1 MADFA
6 QLGIELRSIGVD
18 KVNRDIR
25 SVTDN
30 AKSTERSVQSLLG
43 VMGKLKVLMTAGLGI
58 QGLGQFIQMSDKMKT
73 LAAQVKFVT
82 NSFEEYKAVQSQLFS
97 ISQRTRA
104 DLEAT
109 TTIYARS
116 ARALKDYGYSQE
128 RILTFTETL
137 NKAMAVGGVGAQ
149 EQASALFQLSQALGS
164 GRLQG
169 DEFRTIAEAA
179 PIILDTIAEYMG
191 KSRAEIKA
199 LGSEGKITS
208 EIIFKAMETASGKI
222 AKEFEGMPLT
232 FGQAMQQ
239 MENSTMKFVDEFA
252 KTTGAFS
259 GAAEMVSFLAK
270 NFDTLSVVIGGV
282 LVGQLAKY
290 TVSMSTAAIATS
302 RQAIASQ
309 GLAGV
314 LKNGLGGALS
324 LLGGPAGVI
333 TIAAGALFYFHE
345 KAQQARRSALD
356 LESANQ
362 LLEKSYKDLS
372 AASLGVELTKQ
383 LDGLKSQRD
392 EIEKIKADIADKNF
406 QLESYG
412 GGNPFFDYKKTEA
425 EIGKLQRDLKAA
437 VEINDIKNSAFG
449 NLLTELAEKSLTSGQ
464 SVKKFRDEMLLAGVS
479 VEQLNN
485 ALSPLNT
492 DLLSITGEFQRLF
505 PNIDT
510 SKISMDG
517 LNVSIGGFNVIAPSA
532 ETGAIKIASGISK
545 IAAVA
550 AIASGNLDVLKK
562 TLPNANGGI
571 SEKGQSIIAGL
582 KLDKQIRETK
592 DPAERARLQA
602 QKSLENYKDKVPE
615 SDLSA
620 IQSALYDNY
629 LSQNTVKVSGG
640 SSGERARD
648 SWLNFYDE
656 IRKKNSSTL
665 TEIDLEQSR
674 MYQRLEE
681 HYKKGVVSFKEYET
695 AKIAITERFA
705 RQRLE
710 LAGKYAPEKL
720 LKANLNDELKAIR
733 ELQGSGQLD
742 QLEAIRAKQRA
753 QFGYAHQMSQNAVDP
768 LAQVQGIYDPSQE
781 LKNKQTQELAQ
792 LQAFNE
798 QKLIGEEDYQRRRK
812 EIIDRYSNNQFQQ
825 EMNQYASGLNE
836 LGNAFSNLTSMI
848 AQSSGKQSAAY
859 KAMFAISKGFAIA
872 EASIKLSQAIAQ
884 ALADPTALTP
894 AQKFA
899 NMAAVA
905 SAGVNLISQI
915 TSVGFA
921 TGGYTGDGGKYQPA
935 GVVHKGEYVM
945 TKEATSLLGVDF
957 LNYLNYQ
964 TKAKPKGFSVGGA
977 VGGGSSYAA
986 PLMTSNQPSNIKVNV
1001 INNGAPTQA
1010 EVESKQ
1016 TGDGLEITI
1025 KLIDQI
1031 ADERYSKNIQ
1041 RDFGR
1046 NGGAYYRG

>member
-1 MADFA
+1 MTDFA
-6 QLGIELRSIGVD
+6 TLGIQITSSGAD
-18 KVNRDIR
+18 KANNDIK
-25 SVTDN
+25 SVGNN
-30 AKSTERSVQSLLG
+30 AKYTEQAIQSFMG
-43 VMGKLKVLMTAGLGI
+43 TMGKLKAIMAAGLGV
-58 QGLGQFIQMSDKMKT
+58 QGFNQIVQMADKMNT
-73 LAAQVKFVT
+73 LNAQIKLVSKSTQEFT
-82 NSFEEYKAVQSQLFS
+82 SAQRKLFE
-97 ISQRTRA
+97 ISQNTRGS
-104 DLEAT
+104 LEAT
-109 TTIYARS
+109 TTLYVRS
-116 ARALKDYGYSQE
+116 SRALKDFGYSQQ
-128 RILTFTETL
+128 RVLNFTETL

-164 GRLQG
+164 RRLQG

-333 TIAAGALFYFHE
+333 TIAASALFYFS
-345 KAQQARRSALD
+345 QQAEQARAKSLD
-356 LESANQ
+356 LEGANR
-362 LLEKSYKDLS
+362 LLEKSYKDLTLS
-372 AASLGVELTKQ
+372 SLGVEFSKQ
-383 LDGLKSQRD
+383 IKELQEQRK
-392 EIEKIKADIADKNF
+392 EIQRFKAQIATNEWEIDNNSGNPLFNSNKIKAEIAELKR
-406 QLESYG
+406 QL
-412 GGNPFFDYKKTEA
+412 N
-425 EIGKLQRDLKAA
+425 AA
-437 VEINDIKNSAFG
+437 LEVEGVRSSALN
-449 NLLTELAEKSLTSGQ
+449 NLLTEFANKALLSGKSL
-464 SVKKFRDEMLLAGVS
+464 KEFRGEMLLAGVS
-479 VEQLNN
+479 ADQLNN
-485 ALSPLNT
+485 ALSPLNA

-550 AIASGNLDVLKK
+550 AIASGNLDILKK
-562 TLPNANGGI
+562 SMPNANGGI

-629 LSQNTVKVSGG
+629 LSQNTVKGGKGGGVDYVKQYTEQLSRMQEQLAQIKANAQDLDVFGGVSQYQ
-640 SSGERARD
+640 EV
-648 SWLNFYDE
+648 N
-656 IRKKNSSTL
+656 KL
-665 TEIDLEQSR
+665 TQDIAANADKYAHYGAEGIANLKRLAGEIDSANQQFNIKQFGVTNSDKIKELEFQLQLMGKTRQEQEQLQFNHQLEQEAA
-674 MYQRLEE
+674 RLKAGMSENNIALLDEE
-681 HYKKGVVSFKEYET
+681 I
-695 AKIAITERFA
+695 AKIKQLHEEYQANAEKMKSDPMAGIRDGFNRFGQDAENIMGNVSNIT
-705 RQRLE
+705 
-710 LAGKYAPEKL
+710 
-720 LKANLNDELKAIR
+720 LKAFD
-733 ELQGSGQLD
+733 GMSG
-742 QLEAIRAKQRA
+742 
-753 QFGYAHQMSQNAVDP
+753 
-768 LAQVQGIYDPSQE
+768 
-781 LKNKQTQELAQ
+781 
-792 LQAFNE
+792 
-798 QKLIGEEDYQRRRK
+798 
-812 EIIDRYSNNQFQQ
+812 
-825 EMNQYASGLNE
+825 
-836 LGNAFSNLTSMI
+836 
-848 AQSSGKQSAAY
+848 
-859 KAMFAISKGFAIA
+859 
-872 EASIKLSQAIAQ
+872 
-884 ALADPTALTP
+884 ALTDLVMTGK
-894 AQKFA
+894 ADFGSLAKSIIKDIIQMTIKMMIFK
-899 NMAAVA
+899 AV
-905 SAGVNLISQI
+905 SSMFGGKSDGGIVGSIDERYVGGL
-915 TSVGFA
+915 VGFDEGGF
-921 TGGYTGDGGKYQPA
+921 TGIGGKYQPA
-935 GVVHKGEYVM
+935 GLVHKGEYVM

-1016 TGDGLEITI
+1016 TGDDLEITI
-1025 KLIDQI
+1025 KLMDEI
-1031 ADERYSKNIQ
+1031 ADERYKKNIQ

-1046 NGGAYYRG
+1046 NGGIFYRG

>member
-1 MADFA
+1 MTDFA
-6 QLGIELRSIGVD
+6 TLGIQITSSGAD
-18 KVNRDIR
+18 KANNDIK
-25 SVTDN
+25 SVGNN
-30 AKSTERSVQSLLG
+30 AKYTEQAIQSFMG
-43 VMGKLKVLMTAGLGI
+43 TMGKLRALMAAGLGV
-58 QGLGQFIQMSDKMKT
+58 QGFNQIVQMADKMNT
-73 LAAQVKFVT
+73 LNAQVKLVSKSTQEFT
-82 NSFEEYKAVQSQLFS
+82 TAQRKLFE
-97 ISQRTRA
+97 ISQNTRGS
-104 DLEAT
+104 LEAT
-109 TTIYARS
+109 TTLYVRS
-116 ARALKDYGYSQE
+116 SRALKDFGYSQQ
-128 RILTFTETL
+128 RVLNFTETL

-333 TIAAGALFYFHE
+333 AIAASALFYFS
-345 KAQQARRSALD
+345 QQAEQARAKSMD
-356 LESANQ
+356 LEGANR
-362 LLEKSYKDLS
+362 LLEKSYKDLTLS
-372 AASLGVELTKQ
+372 SLGIEFSKQIKELQ
-383 LDGLKSQRD
+383 EQRK
-392 EIEKIKADIADKNF
+392 EIQRFKAQIATNEWEIDNNSGNPLFNSDKIKAEIAELKR
-406 QLESYG
+406 QL
-412 GGNPFFDYKKTEA
+412 N
-425 EIGKLQRDLKAA
+425 AA
-437 VEINDIKNSAFG
+437 LEVEGVRSSALN
-449 NLLTELAEKSLTSGQ
+449 NLLTEFANKALLSGKSL
-464 SVKKFRDEMLLAGVS
+464 KEFRGEMLLAGVS
-479 VEQLNN
+479 VDQLNN
-485 ALSPLNT
+485 ALSPLNA

-532 ETGAIKIASGISK
+532 ETGAIKIASSISK

-550 AIASGNLDVLKK
+550 AIASGNLDVMKK

-592 DPAERARLQA
+592 DPAERAKLQA

-629 LSQNTVKVSGG
+629 LSQNTVKGGKGGGVDYVKQYTEQLSRMQEQLAQIKANSQNLDVFGGVSQYQ
-640 SSGERARD
+640 EV
-648 SWLNFYDE
+648 N
-656 IRKKNSSTL
+656 KL
-665 TEIDLEQSR
+665 TQDIAANADKYAHYGAEGIANLKRLAGEIDSANQQFSIKQFGISNTEKIQELEFQLQLMGKTRQEQEQLQFNHQLEQEAA
-674 MYQRLEE
+674 RLKAGMSENNIALLDEE
-681 HYKKGVVSFKEYET
+681 I
-695 AKIAITERFA
+695 AKIKQLHEEYQANAEKMKSDPMAGIRDGFNRFGQDAENIMGNVSNIT
-705 RQRLE
+705 
-710 LAGKYAPEKL
+710 
-720 LKANLNDELKAIR
+720 LKAFD
-733 ELQGSGQLD
+733 GMSG
-742 QLEAIRAKQRA
+742 
-753 QFGYAHQMSQNAVDP
+753 
-768 LAQVQGIYDPSQE
+768 
-781 LKNKQTQELAQ
+781 
-792 LQAFNE
+792 
-798 QKLIGEEDYQRRRK
+798 
-812 EIIDRYSNNQFQQ
+812 
-825 EMNQYASGLNE
+825 
-836 LGNAFSNLTSMI
+836 
-848 AQSSGKQSAAY
+848 
-859 KAMFAISKGFAIA
+859 
-872 EASIKLSQAIAQ
+872 
-884 ALADPTALTP
+884 ALTDLVMTGK
-894 AQKFA
+894 ADFGSLAKSIIKDIIQMTIKMMIFK
-899 NMAAVA
+899 AV
-905 SAGVNLISQI
+905 SSMFGGKSDGGIVGSIDERYVGGL
-915 TSVGFA
+915 VGFDEGGF
-921 TGGYTGDGGKYQPA
+921 TGIGGKYQPA
-935 GVVHKGEYVM
+935 GLVHKGEYVM

-1016 TGDGLEITI
+1016 TGDDLEITI
-1025 KLIDQI
+1025 KLMDQI
-1031 ADERYSKNIQ
+1031 ADERYKKNVQ

-1046 NGGAYYRG
+1046 NGGAFYRG

>member
-1 MADFA
+1 MTDFA
-6 QLGIELRSIGVD
+6 TLGIQITSSGAD
-18 KVNRDIR
+18 KANNDIK
-25 SVTDN
+25 SVGNN
-30 AKSTERSVQSLLG
+30 AKYTEQAIQSFMG
-43 VMGKLKVLMTAGLGI
+43 TMGKLRALMVAGLGV
-58 QGLGQFIQMSDKMKT
+58 QGFNQIVQMADKMNT
-73 LAAQVKFVT
+73 LNAQVKLVSKSTQEFT
-82 NSFEEYKAVQSQLFS
+82 TAQRKLFE
-97 ISQRTRA
+97 ISQNTRGS
-104 DLEAT
+104 LEAT
-109 TTIYARS
+109 TTLYVRS
-116 ARALKDYGYSQE
+116 SRALKDFGYSQQ
-128 RILTFTETL
+128 RVLNFTETL

-309 GLAGV
+309 GLVGV
-314 LKNGLGGALS
+314 LKTGLGGALS

-333 TIAAGALFYFHE
+333 TIAASALFYFHE
-345 KAQQARRSALD
+345 KAEQARRSALD

-383 LDGLKSQRD
+383 LDGLKSQRA
-392 EIEKIKADIADKNF
+392 EIEKIKAAITDKNF

-412 GGNPFFDYKKTEA
+412 GGNPFLDYKKTEA

-562 TLPNANGGI
+562 SMPNANGGI

-592 DPAERARLQA
+592 DPVERARLQA

-629 LSQNTVKVSGG
+629 LSQNTVKGEKGGKGGGVDYMKQYTEQLSRMQEQLAQIKANAQDLDVFGGVSQYQEVNKLTQDIAANADKYAHYGAEGIANLKRLAGEIDSANQQFSIKQFGISNTEKIQELEFQLELMGKTRQEQEQLQFNHQLEQEAARLKIGMSKENIALLDEEIAKLKQLHGEYQANAEKMKSDPMAGIRDGFNRFGQDAENIMGNVSNITLKAFDGMSGALTDLVMTGKADFGSLAKSIIKDIIQMTIKMMIFKAVSSMFGGAGGMSGG
-640 SSGERARD
+640 GTVT
-648 SWLNFYDE
+648 
-656 IRKKNSSTL
+656 STDAL
-665 TEIDLEQSR
+665 FF
-674 MYQRLEE
+674 
-681 HYKKGVVSFKEYET
+681 HG
-695 AKIAITERFA
+695 
-705 RQRLE
+705 
-710 LAGKYAPEKL
+710 
-720 LKANLNDELKAIR
+720 
-733 ELQGSGQLD
+733 
-742 QLEAIRAKQRA
+742 
-753 QFGYAHQMSQNAVDP
+753 
-768 LAQVQGIYDPSQE
+768 
-781 LKNKQTQELAQ
+781 
-792 LQAFNE
+792 
-798 QKLIGEEDYQRRRK
+798 
-812 EIIDRYSNNQFQQ
+812 
-825 EMNQYASGLNE
+825 GL
-836 LGNAFSNLTSMI
+836 
-848 AQSSGKQSAAY
+848 
-859 KAMFAISKGFAIA
+859 
-872 EASIKLSQAIAQ
+872 
-884 ALADPTALTP
+884 
-894 AQKFA
+894 
-899 NMAAVA
+899 
-905 SAGVNLISQI
+905 
-915 TSVGFA
+915 VGFDEGGF
-921 TGGYTGDGGKYQPA
+921 TGIGGKYQPA
-935 GVVHKGEYVM
+935 GLVHKGEYVM

-977 VGGGSSYAA
+977 VGSGSSYAA

-1016 TGDGLEITI
+1016 NGDDLEITI
-1025 KLIDQI
+1025 KLMDQI
-1031 ADERYSKNIQ
+1031 ADERYRKNVQ

>member
-1 MADFA
+1 MTDFA
-6 QLGIELRSIGVD
+6 TLGIQITSSGAD
-18 KVNRDIR
+18 KANNDIK
-25 SVTDN
+25 SVGNN
-30 AKSTERSVQSLLG
+30 AKYTEQAIQSFMG
-43 VMGKLKVLMTAGLGI
+43 TMGKLRALMAAGLGV
-58 QGLGQFIQMSDKMKT
+58 QGFNQIVQMSDKMNT
-73 LAAQVKFVT
+73 LNAQVKLVSKSTQEFT
-82 NSFEEYKAVQSQLFS
+82 TAQRKLFE
-97 ISQRTRA
+97 ISQNTRGS
-104 DLEAT
+104 LEAT
-109 TTIYARS
+109 TTLYVRS
-116 ARALKDYGYSQE
+116 SRALKDFGYSQQ
-128 RILTFTETL
+128 RVLNFTETL

-290 TVSMSTAAIATS
+290 TASMATAAITTS
-302 RQAIASQ
+302 RQTIASQ

-333 TIAAGALFYFHE
+333 TIAASALFYFHE
-345 KAQQARRSALD
+345 KAEQARRSALD

-383 LDGLKSQRD
+383 LDGLESQRA
-392 EIEKIKADIADKNF
+392 EIEKIKAAIADKNF

-412 GGNPFFDYKKTEA
+412 GGNPFFDYKKTEE
-425 EIGKLQRDLKAA
+425 EIGKLQRVLKAA

-479 VEQLNN
+479 SEQLDS

-492 DLLSITGEFQRLF
+492 DLLSITGELQQLF

-510 SKISMDG
+510 TKISMDG
-517 LNVSIGGFNVIAPSA
+517 LTVSIDGFNILAPSA
-532 ETGAIKIASGISK
+532 ETASTQIAAGISK
-545 IAAVA
+545 IAVIA
-550 AIASGNLDVLKK
+550 AIASSNLNGLKGA
-562 TLPNANGGI
+562 LPTI
-571 SEKGQSIIAGL
+571 SEKGQSIINGL

-592 DPAERARLQA
+592 DPSERAKLQA
-602 QKSLENYKDKVPE
+602 QKSLENYKGKVPE

-629 LSQNTVKVSGG
+629 LSQNTVKGGKGG
-640 SSGERARD
+640 SVDYVKQYTEQLSRMQEQLAQIKANAQNLDVFGGVSQYQEV
-648 SWLNFYDE
+648 N
-656 IRKKNSSTL
+656 KL
-665 TEIDLEQSR
+665 TQDIAANADKYAHYGAEGIANLKRLAGEIDSANQQFNIKQFGVTNSDKIKELEFQLQLMGKTRQEQEQLQFNHQLEQEAA
-674 MYQRLEE
+674 RLKAGMSENNIALLDEE
-681 HYKKGVVSFKEYET
+681 I
-695 AKIAITERFA
+695 AKIKQLHEEYQANAEKMKSDPMAGIRDGFNRFGQDAEDIMGNVSNIT
-705 RQRLE
+705 
-710 LAGKYAPEKL
+710 
-720 LKANLNDELKAIR
+720 LKAFD
-733 ELQGSGQLD
+733 GMSG
-742 QLEAIRAKQRA
+742 
-753 QFGYAHQMSQNAVDP
+753 
-768 LAQVQGIYDPSQE
+768 
-781 LKNKQTQELAQ
+781 
-792 LQAFNE
+792 
-798 QKLIGEEDYQRRRK
+798 
-812 EIIDRYSNNQFQQ
+812 
-825 EMNQYASGLNE
+825 
-836 LGNAFSNLTSMI
+836 
-848 AQSSGKQSAAY
+848 
-859 KAMFAISKGFAIA
+859 
-872 EASIKLSQAIAQ
+872 
-884 ALADPTALTP
+884 ALTDLVMTGK
-894 AQKFA
+894 ADFGSLAKSIIKDIIQMTIKMMIFK
-899 NMAAVA
+899 AV
-905 SAGVNLISQI
+905 SSMFGGKSDGGIVGSIDERYVGGL
-915 TSVGFA
+915 VGFDEGGF
-921 TGGYTGDGGKYQPA
+921 TGIGGKYQPA
-935 GVVHKGEYVM
+935 GLVHKGEYVM

-1016 TGDGLEITI
+1016 TGDDLEITI

-1031 ADERYSKNIQ
+1031 ADERYRKNVQ

>member
-1 MADFA
+1 MTDFA
-6 QLGIELRSIGVD
+6 TLGIQITSTGAD
-18 KVNRDIR
+18 KANNDIK
-25 SVTDN
+25 SVGNN
-30 AKSTERSVQSLLG
+30 AKYTEQAIQSFMG
-43 VMGKLKVLMTAGLGI
+43 TMGKLRALMAAGLGV
-58 QGLGQFIQMSDKMKT
+58 QGFNQIVQMADKMNT
-73 LAAQVKFVT
+73 LNTQVKLVSKSTQEFT
-82 NSFEEYKAVQSQLFS
+82 TAQRKLFE
-97 ISQRTRA
+97 ISQNTRGS
-104 DLEAT
+104 LEAT
-109 TTIYARS
+109 TTLYVRS
-116 ARALKDYGYSQE
+116 SRALKDLGYSQQ
-128 RILTFTETL
+128 RVLNFTETL

-345 KAQQARRSALD
+345 KAEQARRSALD
-356 LESANQ
+356 LEGANQ

-383 LDGLKSQRD
+383 LDGLKSQRA
-392 EIEKIKADIADKNF
+392 EIEKIKAAIIDKNF

-412 GGNPFFDYKKTEA
+412 GGNPFFDYKKTEE

-550 AIASGNLDVLKK
+550 EIASGNLDVLKK
-562 TLPNANGGI
+562 SMPNANGGI

-582 KLDKQIRETK
+582 KLDKQILETK
-592 DPAERARLQA
+592 DPVERAKLQA

-629 LSQNTVKVSGG
+629 LSQNTVKGVKGVKGGKGGGVDYVKQYTEQLSRMQEQLAQIKANSQNLDVFGGISQYQEVNKLTQDIAANADKYAHYGAEGIANLKRLAGEIDSANQQFNIKQFGVTNSDKIKELEFQLQLMGKMRQEQEQLQFNHQLEQEAARLKAGMSENNIALLDEEIAKIKQLHEEYQANAEKMKSDPMAGIRDGFNRFGQDAENIMGNVSNITLKAFDGMSGALTDLVMTGKADFRSLAQSILRDLSSMIIKMMIFNSLKAALDGTAFGKFLGFSGG
-640 SSGERARD
+640 
-648 SWLNFYDE
+648 
-656 IRKKNSSTL
+656 
-665 TEIDLEQSR
+665 
-674 MYQRLEE
+674 
-681 HYKKGVVSFKEYET
+681 
-695 AKIAITERFA
+695 
-705 RQRLE
+705 
-710 LAGKYAPEKL
+710 
-720 LKANLNDELKAIR
+720 
-733 ELQGSGQLD
+733 
-742 QLEAIRAKQRA
+742 
-753 QFGYAHQMSQNAVDP
+753 GYV
-768 LAQVQGIYDPSQE
+768 G
-781 LKNKQTQELAQ
+781 
-792 LQAFNE
+792 
-798 QKLIGEEDYQRRRK
+798 
-812 EIIDRYSNNQFQQ
+812 
-825 EMNQYASGLNE
+825 
-836 LGNAFSNLTSMI
+836 
-848 AQSSGKQSAAY
+848 
-859 KAMFAISKGFAIA
+859 GFA
-872 EASIKLSQAIAQ
+872 S
-884 ALADPTALTP
+884 
-894 AQKFA
+894 
-899 NMAAVA
+899 
-905 SAGVNLISQI
+905 
-915 TSVGFA
+915 
-921 TGGYTGDGGKYQPA
+921 GGYTGDGGKYQPA
-935 GVVHKGEYVM
+935 GLVHKGEYVM

>member
-1 MADFA
+1 MTDFA
-6 QLGIELRSIGVD
+6 TLGIQITSSGAD
-18 KVNRDIR
+18 KANNDIK
-25 SVTDN
+25 SVGNN
-30 AKSTERSVQSLLG
+30 AKYTEQAIQSFMG
-43 VMGKLKVLMTAGLGI
+43 TMGKLRALMVAGLGV
-58 QGLGQFIQMSDKMKT
+58 QGFNQIVQMADKMNT
-73 LAAQVKFVT
+73 LNAQVKLVSKSTQEFT
-82 NSFEEYKAVQSQLFS
+82 TAQRKLFE
-97 ISQRTRA
+97 ISQNTRGS
-104 DLEAT
+104 LEAT
-109 TTIYARS
+109 TTLYVRS
-116 ARALKDYGYSQE
+116 SRALKDFGYSQQ
-128 RILTFTETL
+128 RVLNFTETL

-191 KSRAEIKA
+191 RSRDEIKA

-290 TVSMSTAAIATS
+290 TASMATAAITTS

-333 TIAAGALFYFHE
+333 TIAASALFYFHE
-345 KAQQARRSALD
+345 KAEQARRSALD

-383 LDGLKSQRD
+383 LDGLESQRA
-392 EIEKIKADIADKNF
+392 EIEKIKAAIADKNS

-412 GGNPFFDYKKTEA
+412 GGNPFFDYKKTEE
-425 EIGKLQRDLKAA
+425 EIGKLQIDLKAA

-464 SVKKFRDEMLLAGVS
+464 SVKKFRDEMLLVGVS
-479 VEQLNN
+479 SEQLDS

-492 DLLSITGEFQRLF
+492 DLLSITGELQQLF

-510 SKISMDG
+510 TKISMDG
-517 LNVSIGGFNVIAPSA
+517 LTVSIDGFNILAPSA
-532 ETGAIKIASGISK
+532 ETASTQIAAGISK
-545 IAAVA
+545 IAVIA
-550 AIASGNLDVLKK
+550 AIASSNLNGLKGA
-562 TLPNANGGI
+562 LPTI
-571 SEKGQSIIAGL
+571 SEKGQSIINGL

-592 DPAERARLQA
+592 DPSERAKLQA
-602 QKSLENYKDKVPE
+602 QKSLENYKGKVPE

-629 LSQNTVKVSGG
+629 LSQNTVKGGKGG
-640 SSGERARD
+640 SVDYVKQYTEQLSRMQEQLAQIKANAQNLDVFGGVSQYQEV
-648 SWLNFYDE
+648 N
-656 IRKKNSSTL
+656 KL
-665 TEIDLEQSR
+665 TQDIAANADKYAHYGAEGIANLKRLAGEIDSANQQFSIKQFGISNTEKIQELEFQLELMGKTRQEQEQLQFNHQLEQEAAKLKAGMSENNIA
-674 MYQRLEE
+674 LLDEE
-681 HYKKGVVSFKEYET
+681 I
-695 AKIAITERFA
+695 AKIKQLHEEYQANAEKMKSDPMAGIRDGFNRFGQDAENIMGNVSNIT
-705 RQRLE
+705 
-710 LAGKYAPEKL
+710 
-720 LKANLNDELKAIR
+720 LKAFD
-733 ELQGSGQLD
+733 GMSG
-742 QLEAIRAKQRA
+742 
-753 QFGYAHQMSQNAVDP
+753 
-768 LAQVQGIYDPSQE
+768 
-781 LKNKQTQELAQ
+781 
-792 LQAFNE
+792 
-798 QKLIGEEDYQRRRK
+798 
-812 EIIDRYSNNQFQQ
+812 
-825 EMNQYASGLNE
+825 
-836 LGNAFSNLTSMI
+836 
-848 AQSSGKQSAAY
+848 
-859 KAMFAISKGFAIA
+859 
-872 EASIKLSQAIAQ
+872 
-884 ALADPTALTP
+884 ALTDLVMTGK
-894 AQKFA
+894 ADFGSLAKSIIKDIIQMTIKMMIFK
-899 NMAAVA
+899 AV
-905 SAGVNLISQI
+905 SSMFGGKSDGGIVGSIDERYVGGL
-915 TSVGFA
+915 VGFDEGGF
-921 TGGYTGDGGKYQPA
+921 TGIGGKYQPA
-935 GVVHKGEYVM
+935 GLVHKGEYVM

-1016 TGDGLEITI
+1016 TGDDLEITI

-1031 ADERYSKNIQ
+1031 ADERYRKNVQ

>member
-1 MADFA
+1 MTDFA
-6 QLGIELRSIGVD
+6 TLGIQITSSGAD
-18 KVNRDIR
+18 KANNDIK
-25 SVTDN
+25 SVGNN
-30 AKSTERSVQSLLG
+30 AKYTEQAIQSFMG
-43 VMGKLKVLMTAGLGI
+43 TMGKLKAIMAAGLGV
-58 QGLGQFIQMSDKMKT
+58 QGFNQIVQMADKMNT
-73 LAAQVKFVT
+73 LNAQIKLVSKSTQEFT
-82 NSFEEYKAVQSQLFS
+82 SAQRKLFE
-97 ISQRTRA
+97 ISQNTRGS
-104 DLEAT
+104 LEAT
-109 TTIYARS
+109 TTLYVRS
-116 ARALKDYGYSQE
+116 SRALKDFGYSQQ
-128 RILTFTETL
+128 RVLNFTETL

-333 TIAAGALFYFHE
+333 TIAASALFYFS
-345 KAQQARRSALD
+345 QQAEQARAKSLD
-356 LESANQ
+356 LEGANR
-362 LLEKSYKDLS
+362 LLEKSYKDLTLS
-372 AASLGVELTKQ
+372 SLGVEFSKQ
-383 LDGLKSQRD
+383 IKELQEQRK
-392 EIEKIKADIADKNF
+392 EIQRFKAQIATNEWEIDNNSGNPLFNSNKIKAEIAELKR
-406 QLESYG
+406 QL
-412 GGNPFFDYKKTEA
+412 N
-425 EIGKLQRDLKAA
+425 AA
-437 VEINDIKNSAFG
+437 LEVEGVRSSALN
-449 NLLTELAEKSLTSGQ
+449 NLLTEFANKALLSGKSLKEFSG
-464 SVKKFRDEMLLAGVS
+464 EMLLAGVS
-479 VEQLNN
+479 ADQLNN
-485 ALSPLNT
+485 ALSPLNA

-550 AIASGNLDVLKK
+550 AIASGNLDILKK
-562 TLPNANGGI
+562 SMPNANGGI

-615 SDLSA
+615 SDLSG

-629 LSQNTVKVSGG
+629 LSQNTVKGGKGGGVDYVKQYTEQLSRMQEQLAQIKANAQDLDVFGGVSQYQ
-640 SSGERARD
+640 EV
-648 SWLNFYDE
+648 N
-656 IRKKNSSTL
+656 KL
-665 TEIDLEQSR
+665 TQDIAANADKYAHYGAEGIANLKRLAGEIDSANQQFNIKQFGVTNSDKIKELEFQLQLMGKTRQEQEQLQFNHQLEQEAA
-674 MYQRLEE
+674 RLKAGMSENNIALLDEE
-681 HYKKGVVSFKEYET
+681 I
-695 AKIAITERFA
+695 AKIKQLHEEYQANAEKMKSDPMAGIRDGFNRFGQDAENIMGNVSNIT
-705 RQRLE
+705 
-710 LAGKYAPEKL
+710 
-720 LKANLNDELKAIR
+720 LKAFD
-733 ELQGSGQLD
+733 GMSG
-742 QLEAIRAKQRA
+742 
-753 QFGYAHQMSQNAVDP
+753 
-768 LAQVQGIYDPSQE
+768 
-781 LKNKQTQELAQ
+781 
-792 LQAFNE
+792 
-798 QKLIGEEDYQRRRK
+798 
-812 EIIDRYSNNQFQQ
+812 
-825 EMNQYASGLNE
+825 
-836 LGNAFSNLTSMI
+836 
-848 AQSSGKQSAAY
+848 
-859 KAMFAISKGFAIA
+859 
-872 EASIKLSQAIAQ
+872 
-884 ALADPTALTP
+884 ALTDLVMTGK
-894 AQKFA
+894 ADFGSLAKSIIKDIIQMTIKMMIFK
-899 NMAAVA
+899 AV
-905 SAGVNLISQI
+905 SSMFGGKSDGGIVGSIDERYVGGL
-915 TSVGFA
+915 VGFDEGGF
-921 TGGYTGDGGKYQPA
+921 TGIGGKYQPA
-935 GVVHKGEYVM
+935 GLVHKGEYVM

-1016 TGDGLEITI
+1016 TGDDLEITI
-1025 KLIDQI
+1025 KLMDEI
-1031 ADERYSKNIQ
+1031 ADERYKKNIQ

-1046 NGGAYYRG
+1046 NGGIFYRG

>member
-1 MADFA
+1 MTDFA
-6 QLGIELRSIGVD
+6 TLGIQITSSGAD
-18 KVNRDIR
+18 KANNDIK
-25 SVTDN
+25 SVGNN
-30 AKSTERSVQSLLG
+30 AKYTEQAIQSFMG
-43 VMGKLKVLMTAGLGI
+43 TMGKLRALMAAGLGV
-58 QGLGQFIQMSDKMKT
+58 QGFNQIVQMADKMNT
-73 LAAQVKFVT
+73 LNAQVKLVSKSTQEFT
-82 NSFEEYKAVQSQLFS
+82 TAQRKLFE
-97 ISQRTRA
+97 ISQNTRGS
-104 DLEAT
+104 LEAT
-109 TTIYARS
+109 TTLYVRS
-116 ARALKDYGYSQE
+116 SRALKDFGYSQQ
-128 RILTFTETL
+128 RVLNFTETL

-191 KSRAEIKA
+191 KSRAEVKA

-345 KAQQARRSALD
+345 KAEQARAKSID
-356 LESANQ
+356 LEGANR
-362 LLEKSYKDLS
+362 LLEKSYKDLTLS
-372 AASLGVELTKQ
+372 SLGVEFSKQ
-383 LDGLKSQRD
+383 IKELQEQRK
-392 EIEKIKADIADKNF
+392 EIKRFKDQIATNEWEIDNNSVNPLFNSDKIKAEIAE
-406 QLESYG
+406 L
-412 GGNPFFDYKKTEA
+412 
-425 EIGKLQRDLKAA
+425 KLQLNAA
-437 VEINDIKNSAFG
+437 LEVEGVRSSALN
-449 NLLTELAEKSLTSGQ
+449 NLLTEFANKALLSGKSL
-464 SVKKFRDEMLLAGVS
+464 KEFRGEMLLAGVS
-479 VEQLNN
+479 ADQLNN

-532 ETGAIKIASGISK
+532 ETGAINIASGISK

-592 DPAERARLQA
+592 DPAERAKLQT

-620 IQSALYDNY
+620 IQSALYDDY
-629 LSQNTVKVSGG
+629 LSQNTVKGGKGGGVDYVKQYTEQLSRMQEQLAQIKANAQNLDVFGGVSQYQ
-640 SSGERARD
+640 EV
-648 SWLNFYDE
+648 N
-656 IRKKNSSTL
+656 KL
-665 TEIDLEQSR
+665 TQDIAANADKYAHYGAEGIANLKRLAGEIDSANQQFNIKQFGVTNSDKIKELEFQLQLMGKTRQEQEQLQFNHQLEQEAA
-674 MYQRLEE
+674 RLKAGMSENNIALLDEE
-681 HYKKGVVSFKEYET
+681 I
-695 AKIAITERFA
+695 AKIKQLHEEYQANAEKMKSDPMAGIRDGFNRFGQDAENIMGNVSNIT
-705 RQRLE
+705 
-710 LAGKYAPEKL
+710 
-720 LKANLNDELKAIR
+720 LKAFD
-733 ELQGSGQLD
+733 GMSG
-742 QLEAIRAKQRA
+742 
-753 QFGYAHQMSQNAVDP
+753 
-768 LAQVQGIYDPSQE
+768 
-781 LKNKQTQELAQ
+781 
-792 LQAFNE
+792 
-798 QKLIGEEDYQRRRK
+798 
-812 EIIDRYSNNQFQQ
+812 
-825 EMNQYASGLNE
+825 
-836 LGNAFSNLTSMI
+836 
-848 AQSSGKQSAAY
+848 
-859 KAMFAISKGFAIA
+859 
-872 EASIKLSQAIAQ
+872 
-884 ALADPTALTP
+884 ALTDLVMTGK
-894 AQKFA
+894 ADFGSLAKSIIKDIIQMTIKMMIFK
-899 NMAAVA
+899 AV
-905 SAGVNLISQI
+905 SSMFGGKSDGGIVGSIDERYVGGL
-915 TSVGFA
+915 VGFDEGGF
-921 TGGYTGDGGKYQPA
+921 TGIGGKYQPA
-935 GVVHKGEYVM
+935 GLVHKGEYVM

-986 PLMTSNQPSNIKVNV
+986 PLMTSNQPSNIKVNI

>member
-1 MADFA
+1 MTDFA
-6 QLGIELRSIGVD
+6 TLGIQITSGGAD
-18 KVNRDIR
+18 KANNDIK
-25 SVTDN
+25 SVGNN
-30 AKSTERSVQSLLG
+30 AKYTEQAIQSFMG
-43 VMGKLKVLMTAGLGI
+43 TMGKLKALMAAGLGV
-58 QGLGQFIQMSDKMKT
+58 QGFNQIVQMADKMNT
-73 LAAQVKFVT
+73 LNTQVKLVSKSTQEFT
-82 NSFEEYKAVQSQLFS
+82 SAQRKLFE
-97 ISQRTRA
+97 ISQNTRGS
-104 DLEAT
+104 LEAT
-109 TTIYARS
+109 TTLYVRS
-116 ARALKDYGYSQE
+116 SRALKDFGYSQQ
-128 RILTFTETL
+128 RVLNFTETL

-199 LGSEGKITS
+199 LGSEGKITA

-302 RQAIASQ
+302 KQAIVSQ

-345 KAQQARRSALD
+345 KAEQARRSALD
-356 LESANQ
+356 LEGANQ

-383 LDGLKSQRD
+383 LDGLKLQR
-392 EIEKIKADIADKNF
+392 EQVESIKAAIADKNF

-412 GGNPFFDYKKTEA
+412 GGNPFFDYKKTEE
-425 EIGKLQRDLKAA
+425 EIGKLQRALKSA

-562 TLPNANGGI
+562 SMPNANGGI

-592 DPAERARLQA
+592 DPVERAKLQA

-629 LSQNTVKVSGG
+629 LSQNTVKGVKGGKGGGVDYVKQYTEQLSRMQEQLAQIKANAQDLDVFGGVSQYQEVNKLTQDIAANADKYAHYGAEGIANLKRLAGEIDSANQQFNIKQFGVTNSDKIKELEFQLQLMGKTRQEQEQLQFNHQLEQEAARLKIGMTKENIALLDEEIAKLKQLHGEYQVNSDKMKSDPMTGIRDGFNRFGQDAENIMGNVSNITLKAFDGMSGALTDLVMTGKADFGSLAKSIIKDIIQMTIKMMIFKAVSSMFGGAGGMSGG
-640 SSGERARD
+640 G
-648 SWLNFYDE
+648 
-656 IRKKNSSTL
+656 
-665 TEIDLEQSR
+665 
-674 MYQRLEE
+674 
-681 HYKKGVVSFKEYET
+681 
-695 AKIAITERFA
+695 
-705 RQRLE
+705 
-710 LAGKYAPEKL
+710 
-720 LKANLNDELKAIR
+720 
-733 ELQGSGQLD
+733 
-742 QLEAIRAKQRA
+742 
-753 QFGYAHQMSQNAVDP
+753 AVTSADA
-768 LAQVQGIYDPSQE
+768 LFFHG
-781 LKNKQTQELAQ
+781 
-792 LQAFNE
+792 
-798 QKLIGEEDYQRRRK
+798 
-812 EIIDRYSNNQFQQ
+812 
-825 EMNQYASGLNE
+825 GL
-836 LGNAFSNLTSMI
+836 
-848 AQSSGKQSAAY
+848 
-859 KAMFAISKGFAIA
+859 
-872 EASIKLSQAIAQ
+872 
-884 ALADPTALTP
+884 
-894 AQKFA
+894 
-899 NMAAVA
+899 
-905 SAGVNLISQI
+905 
-915 TSVGFA
+915 VGFDEGGF
-921 TGGYTGDGGKYQPA
+921 TGIGGKYQPA
-935 GVVHKGEYVM
+935 GLVHKGEYVM

-977 VGGGSSYAA
+977 VGGGASYAA

>member
-1 MADFA
+1 MTDFA
-6 QLGIELRSIGVD
+6 TLGIQITSSGAD
-18 KVNRDIR
+18 KANNDIK
-25 SVTDN
+25 SVGNN
-30 AKSTERSVQSLLG
+30 AKYTEQAIQSFMG
-43 VMGKLKVLMTAGLGI
+43 TMGKLKAIMAAGLGV
-58 QGLGQFIQMSDKMKT
+58 QGFNQIVQMADKMNT
-73 LAAQVKFVT
+73 LNAQIKLVSKSTQEFT
-82 NSFEEYKAVQSQLFS
+82 SAQRKLFE
-97 ISQRTRA
+97 ISQNTRGS
-104 DLEAT
+104 LEAT
-109 TTIYARS
+109 TTLYVRS
-116 ARALKDYGYSQE
+116 SRALKDFGYSQQ
-128 RILTFTETL
+128 RVLNFTETL

-333 TIAAGALFYFHE
+333 TIAASALFYFS
-345 KAQQARRSALD
+345 QQAEQARAKSLD
-356 LESANQ
+356 LEGANR
-362 LLEKSYKDLS
+362 LLEKSYKDLTLS
-372 AASLGVELTKQ
+372 SLGVEFSKQ
-383 LDGLKSQRD
+383 IKELQEQRK
-392 EIEKIKADIADKNF
+392 EIQRFKAQIATNEWEIDNNSGNPLFNSNKIKAEIAELKR
-406 QLESYG
+406 QL
-412 GGNPFFDYKKTEA
+412 N
-425 EIGKLQRDLKAA
+425 AA
-437 VEINDIKNSAFG
+437 LEVEGVRSSALN
-449 NLLTELAEKSLTSGQ
+449 NLLTEFANKALLSGKSLTE
-464 SVKKFRDEMLLAGVS
+464 FRGEMLLAGVS
-479 VEQLNN
+479 ADQLNN
-485 ALSPLNT
+485 ALSPLNA

-550 AIASGNLDVLKK
+550 AIASGNLDILKK
-562 TLPNANGGI
+562 SMPNANGGI

-629 LSQNTVKVSGG
+629 LSQNTVKGGKGGGVDYVKQYTEQLSRMQEQLAQIKANAQDLDVFGGVSQYQ
-640 SSGERARD
+640 EV
-648 SWLNFYDE
+648 N
-656 IRKKNSSTL
+656 KL
-665 TEIDLEQSR
+665 TQDIAANADKYAHYGAEGIANLKRLAGEIDSANQQFNIKQFGVTNSDKIKELEFQLQLMGKTRQEQEQLQFNHQLEQEAA
-674 MYQRLEE
+674 RLKAGMSENNIALLDEE
-681 HYKKGVVSFKEYET
+681 I
-695 AKIAITERFA
+695 AKIKQLHEEYQANAEKMKSDPMAGIRDGFNRFGQDAENIMGNVSNIT
-705 RQRLE
+705 
-710 LAGKYAPEKL
+710 
-720 LKANLNDELKAIR
+720 LKAFD
-733 ELQGSGQLD
+733 GMSG
-742 QLEAIRAKQRA
+742 
-753 QFGYAHQMSQNAVDP
+753 
-768 LAQVQGIYDPSQE
+768 
-781 LKNKQTQELAQ
+781 
-792 LQAFNE
+792 
-798 QKLIGEEDYQRRRK
+798 
-812 EIIDRYSNNQFQQ
+812 
-825 EMNQYASGLNE
+825 
-836 LGNAFSNLTSMI
+836 
-848 AQSSGKQSAAY
+848 
-859 KAMFAISKGFAIA
+859 
-872 EASIKLSQAIAQ
+872 
-884 ALADPTALTP
+884 ALTDLVMTGK
-894 AQKFA
+894 ADFGSLAKSIIKDIIQMTIKMMIFK
-899 NMAAVA
+899 AV
-905 SAGVNLISQI
+905 SSMFGGKSDGGIVGSIDERYVGGL
-915 TSVGFA
+915 VGFDEGGF
-921 TGGYTGDGGKYQPA
+921 TGIGGKYQPA
-935 GVVHKGEYVM
+935 GLVHKGEYVM

-1016 TGDGLEITI
+1016 TGDDLEITI
-1025 KLIDQI
+1025 KLMDEI
-1031 ADERYSKNIQ
+1031 ADERYKKNIQ

-1046 NGGAYYRG
+1046 NGGIFYRG

>member
-1 MADFA
+1 MTDFA
-6 QLGIELRSIGVD
+6 TLGIQITSSGAD
-18 KVNRDIR
+18 KANNDIK
-25 SVTDN
+25 SVGNN
-30 AKSTERSVQSLLG
+30 AKYTEQAIQSFMG
-43 VMGKLKVLMTAGLGI
+43 TMGKLKALMAAGLGV
-58 QGLGQFIQMSDKMKT
+58 QGFNQIVQMADKMNT
-73 LAAQVKFVT
+73 LNAQVKLVSKSTQEFT
-82 NSFEEYKAVQSQLFS
+82 TAQRKLFE
-97 ISQRTRA
+97 ISQNTRGS
-104 DLEAT
+104 LEAT
-109 TTIYARS
+109 TTLYVRS
-116 ARALKDYGYSQE
+116 SRALKDLGYSQQ
-128 RILTFTETL
+128 RVLNFTETL

-345 KAQQARRSALD
+345 KAEQARRSALD

-383 LDGLKSQRD
+383 LDGLKLQR
-392 EIEKIKADIADKNF
+392 EQVEGIKAAIADKNF

-615 SDLSA
+615 SDLPA

-629 LSQNTVKVSGG
+629 LSQNTVKGVKGVKGGGVDYVKQYTEQLSRMQEQLAQIKANAQDLDVFGGVSQYQEVNKLTQDIAANADKYAHYGAEGIANLKRLAGEIDSANQQFNIKQFGVTNSDKIKELEFQLQLMGKTRQEQEQLQFNHQLEQEAARLKAGMSENNIALLDEEIAKIKQLHEEYQANAEKMKSDPMAGIRDGFNRFGQDAENIMGNVSNITLKAFDGMSGALTDLVMTGKADFRSLAQSILRDLSSMIIKMMIFNSLKAALDGTAFGKFLGFSGG
-640 SSGERARD
+640 
-648 SWLNFYDE
+648 
-656 IRKKNSSTL
+656 
-665 TEIDLEQSR
+665 
-674 MYQRLEE
+674 
-681 HYKKGVVSFKEYET
+681 
-695 AKIAITERFA
+695 
-705 RQRLE
+705 
-710 LAGKYAPEKL
+710 
-720 LKANLNDELKAIR
+720 
-733 ELQGSGQLD
+733 
-742 QLEAIRAKQRA
+742 
-753 QFGYAHQMSQNAVDP
+753 GYV
-768 LAQVQGIYDPSQE
+768 G
-781 LKNKQTQELAQ
+781 
-792 LQAFNE
+792 
-798 QKLIGEEDYQRRRK
+798 
-812 EIIDRYSNNQFQQ
+812 
-825 EMNQYASGLNE
+825 
-836 LGNAFSNLTSMI
+836 
-848 AQSSGKQSAAY
+848 
-859 KAMFAISKGFAIA
+859 GFA
-872 EASIKLSQAIAQ
+872 S
-884 ALADPTALTP
+884 
-894 AQKFA
+894 
-899 NMAAVA
+899 
-905 SAGVNLISQI
+905 
-915 TSVGFA
+915 
-921 TGGYTGDGGKYQPA
+921 GGYTGDGGKYQPA
-935 GVVHKGEYVM
+935 GLVHKGEYVM

>member
-1 MADFA
+1 MTDFA
-6 QLGIELRSIGVD
+6 TLGIQITSGGAD
-18 KVNRDIR
+18 KANNDIK
-25 SVTDN
+25 SVGNN
-30 AKSTERSVQSLLG
+30 AKYTEQAIQSFMG
-43 VMGKLKVLMTAGLGI
+43 TMGKLRALMAAGLGV
-58 QGLGQFIQMSDKMKT
+58 QGFNQIVQMADKMNT
-73 LAAQVKFVT
+73 LNAQVKLVSKSTQEFT
-82 NSFEEYKAVQSQLFS
+82 TAQRKLFE
-97 ISQRTRA
+97 ISQNTRGS
-104 DLEAT
+104 LEAT
-109 TTIYARS
+109 TTLYVRS
-116 ARALKDYGYSQE
+116 SRALKDLGYSQQ
-128 RILTFTETL
+128 RVLNFTETL

-324 LLGGPAGVI
+324 LLGGPTGVI

-345 KAQQARRSALD
+345 KAEQARRSALD
-356 LESANQ
+356 LEGANQ

-383 LDGLKSQRD
+383 LDGLKLQR
-392 EIEKIKADIADKNF
+392 EQVESIKAAIADKNF

-517 LNVSIGGFNVIAPSA
+517 LSVSIGGFNVIAPSA
-532 ETGAIKIASGISK
+532 ETGAIKIANGISK

-629 LSQNTVKVSGG
+629 LSQNTVKVRGG

-695 AKIAITERFA
+695 AKISIAERFA

-720 LKANLNDELKAIR
+720 LKANLNDELKAIS

-768 LAQVQGIYDPSQE
+768 LAQVQGIYDPAQE
-781 LKNKQTQELAQ
+781 LQNKQMQELAQ

-812 EIIDRYSNNQFQQ
+812 EIIERYSNNQFQQ
-825 EMNQYASGLNE
+825 DMNQYASGLNE
-836 LGNAFSNLTSMI
+836 LGNAFGNLTSMI
-848 AQSSGKQSAAY
+848 EQSSGKQSAAY

-872 EASIKLSQAIAQ
+872 EATIKLSQAIAQ

-921 TGGYTGDGGKYQPA
+921 TGGYTGDGGKYTPA
-935 GVVHKGEYVM
+935 GVVHRGEYVI
-945 TKEATSLLGVDF
+945 TKEATSRLGIGF
-957 LNYLNYQ
+957 LNHLNYGRGY
-964 TKAKPKGFSVGGA
+964 ASGGA
-977 VGGGSSYAA
+977 VGSIPSTGYKPMASGSISV
-986 PLMTSNQPSNIKVNV
+986 KV
-1001 INNGAPTQA
+1001 INNGEPVNAN
-1010 EVESKQ
+1010 VEQ
-1016 TGDGLEITI
+1016 RQQNGETEITVE
-1025 KLIDQI
+1025 LIRQI
-1031 ADERYSKNIQ
+1031 ARRET
-1041 RDFGR
+1041 
-1046 NGGAYYRG
+1046 NGIISNNMRSGGVFA

>member
-1 MADFA
+1 MTDFA
-6 QLGIELRSIGVD
+6 TLGIQITSGGAD
-18 KVNRDIR
+18 KANNDIK
-25 SVTDN
+25 SVGNN
-30 AKSTERSVQSLLG
+30 AKYTEQAIQSFMG
-43 VMGKLKVLMTAGLGI
+43 TMGKLRALMAAGLGV
-58 QGLGQFIQMSDKMKT
+58 QGFNQIVQMADKMNT
-73 LAAQVKFVT
+73 LNAQVKLVSKSTQEFT
-82 NSFEEYKAVQSQLFS
+82 TAQRKLFE
-97 ISQRTRA
+97 ISQNTRGS
-104 DLEAT
+104 LEAT
-109 TTIYARS
+109 TTLYVRS
-116 ARALKDYGYSQE
+116 SRALKDFGYSQQ
-128 RILTFTETL
+128 RVLNFTETL

-199 LGSEGKITS
+199 LGSEGKITA

-302 RQAIASQ
+302 KQAIVSQ

-345 KAQQARRSALD
+345 KAEQARRSALD
-356 LESANQ
+356 LEGANQ

-383 LDGLKSQRD
+383 LDGLKLQR
-392 EIEKIKADIADKNF
+392 EQVESIKAAIADKNF

-562 TLPNANGGI
+562 SMPNANGGI

-620 IQSALYDNY
+620 IQSALYDDY
-629 LSQNTVKVSGG
+629 LSQNTVKSVKGGKGGGVDYVKQYTEQLSRMQEQLAQIKANAQDLDVFGGVSQYQEVNKLTQDIAANADKYAHYGAEGIANLKRLAGEIDSANQQFNIKQFGVTNSDKIKELEFQLQLMGKTRQEQEQLQFNHQLEQEAAKLKIGMTKENIALLDEEIAKIKQRHEEYQANAEKMKSDPMTGIRDGFNRFGQDAENIMGNVSNITLKAFDGMSGALTDLVMTGKADFRSLAQSILRDLSSMIIKMMIFNSLKAALDGTAFGKFLGFSGG
-640 SSGERARD
+640 
-648 SWLNFYDE
+648 
-656 IRKKNSSTL
+656 
-665 TEIDLEQSR
+665 
-674 MYQRLEE
+674 
-681 HYKKGVVSFKEYET
+681 
-695 AKIAITERFA
+695 
-705 RQRLE
+705 
-710 LAGKYAPEKL
+710 
-720 LKANLNDELKAIR
+720 
-733 ELQGSGQLD
+733 
-742 QLEAIRAKQRA
+742 
-753 QFGYAHQMSQNAVDP
+753 GYV
-768 LAQVQGIYDPSQE
+768 G
-781 LKNKQTQELAQ
+781 
-792 LQAFNE
+792 
-798 QKLIGEEDYQRRRK
+798 
-812 EIIDRYSNNQFQQ
+812 
-825 EMNQYASGLNE
+825 
-836 LGNAFSNLTSMI
+836 
-848 AQSSGKQSAAY
+848 
-859 KAMFAISKGFAIA
+859 GFA
-872 EASIKLSQAIAQ
+872 S
-884 ALADPTALTP
+884 
-894 AQKFA
+894 
-899 NMAAVA
+899 
-905 SAGVNLISQI
+905 
-915 TSVGFA
+915 
-921 TGGYTGDGGKYQPA
+921 GGYTGDGGKYQPA
-935 GVVHKGEYVM
+935 GLVHKGEYVM

-964 TKAKPKGFSVGGA
+964 TKAKPKGFSVGGT

>member
-1 MADFA
+1 MTDFA
-6 QLGIELRSIGVD
+6 TLGIQITSSGAD
-18 KVNRDIR
+18 KANNDIK
-25 SVTDN
+25 SVGNN
-30 AKSTERSVQSLLG
+30 AKYTEQAIQSFMG
-43 VMGKLKVLMTAGLGI
+43 TMGKLRALMAAGLGV
-58 QGLGQFIQMSDKMKT
+58 QGFNQIVQMADKMNT
-73 LAAQVKFVT
+73 LNAQVKLVSKSTQEFT
-82 NSFEEYKAVQSQLFS
+82 TAQRKLFE
-97 ISQRTRA
+97 ISQNTRGS
-104 DLEAT
+104 LEAT
-109 TTIYARS
+109 TTLYVRS
-116 ARALKDYGYSQE
+116 SRALKDLGYSQQ
-128 RILTFTETL
+128 RVLNFTETL

-290 TVSMSTAAIATS
+290 TASMATAAINTS

-345 KAQQARRSALD
+345 KAEQARRSALD
-356 LESANQ
+356 LEGANQ

-383 LDGLKSQRD
+383 LDGLKSQRA
-392 EIEKIKADIADKNF
+392 EIEKIKAAITDKNF

-562 TLPNANGGI
+562 SMPNANGGI

-629 LSQNTVKVSGG
+629 LSQNTVKSVKGGKGGGVDYVKQYTEQLSRMQEQLAQIKANAQDLDVFGGVSQYQEVNKLTQDIAANADKYAHYGAEGIANLKRLAGEIDSANQQFNIKQFGVTNSDKIKELEFQLQLMGKTRQEQEQLQFNHQLEQEAARLKAGMSENNIALLDEEIAKIKQLHEEYQANAEKMKSDPMAGIRDGFNRFGQDAENIMGNVSNITLKAFDGMSGALTDLVMTGKADFRSLAQSILRDLSSMIIKMMIFNSLKAALDGTAFGKFLGFSGG
-640 SSGERARD
+640 
-648 SWLNFYDE
+648 
-656 IRKKNSSTL
+656 
-665 TEIDLEQSR
+665 
-674 MYQRLEE
+674 
-681 HYKKGVVSFKEYET
+681 
-695 AKIAITERFA
+695 
-705 RQRLE
+705 
-710 LAGKYAPEKL
+710 
-720 LKANLNDELKAIR
+720 
-733 ELQGSGQLD
+733 
-742 QLEAIRAKQRA
+742 
-753 QFGYAHQMSQNAVDP
+753 GYV
-768 LAQVQGIYDPSQE
+768 G
-781 LKNKQTQELAQ
+781 
-792 LQAFNE
+792 
-798 QKLIGEEDYQRRRK
+798 
-812 EIIDRYSNNQFQQ
+812 
-825 EMNQYASGLNE
+825 
-836 LGNAFSNLTSMI
+836 
-848 AQSSGKQSAAY
+848 
-859 KAMFAISKGFAIA
+859 GFA
-872 EASIKLSQAIAQ
+872 S
-884 ALADPTALTP
+884 
-894 AQKFA
+894 
-899 NMAAVA
+899 
-905 SAGVNLISQI
+905 
-915 TSVGFA
+915 
-921 TGGYTGDGGKYQPA
+921 GGYTGDGGKYQPA
-935 GVVHKGEYVM
+935 GLVHKGEYVM

>member
-1 MADFA
+1 MTDFA
-6 QLGIELRSIGVD
+6 TLGIQITSTGAD
-18 KVNRDIR
+18 KANNDIK
-25 SVTDN
+25 SVGNN
-30 AKSTERSVQSLLG
+30 AKYTEQAIQSFMG
-43 VMGKLKVLMTAGLGI
+43 TMGKLRALMAAGLGV
-58 QGLGQFIQMSDKMKT
+58 QGFNQIVQMADKMNT
-73 LAAQVKFVT
+73 LNTQVKLVSKSTQEFT
-82 NSFEEYKAVQSQLFS
+82 TAQRKLFE
-97 ISQRTRA
+97 ISQNTRGS
-104 DLEAT
+104 LEAT
-109 TTIYARS
+109 TTLYVRS
-116 ARALKDYGYSQE
+116 SRALKDLGYSQQ
-128 RILTFTETL
+128 RVLNFTETL

-191 KSRAEIKA
+191 KSRAEVKA
-199 LGSEGKITS
+199 LGSEGKITA

-302 RQAIASQ
+302 RQAIVSQ

-345 KAQQARRSALD
+345 KAEQARRSALD
-356 LESANQ
+356 LEGANQ

-372 AASLGVELTKQ
+372 TASLGVELTKQ
-383 LDGLKSQRD
+383 LDGLKSQRA
-392 EIEKIKADIADKNF
+392 EIEKIKAAITDKNF

-592 DPAERARLQA
+592 DPVERARLQA

-620 IQSALYDNY
+620 IQSALYDDY
-629 LSQNTVKVSGG
+629 LSQNTVKSVKGGKGGGVDYVKQYTEQLSRMQEQLAQIKANAQDLDVFGGVSQYQEVNKLTQDIAANADKYAHYGAEGIANLKRLAGEIDSANQQFNIKQFGVTNSDKIKELEFQLQLMGKTRQEQEQLQFNHQLEQEAAKLKIGMTKENIALLDEEIAKIKQRHEEYQANAEKMKSDPMTGIRDGFNRFGQDAENIMGNVSNITLKAFDGMSGALTDLVMTGKADFRSLAQSILRDLSSMIIKMMIFNSLKAALDGTAFGKFLGFSGG
-640 SSGERARD
+640 
-648 SWLNFYDE
+648 
-656 IRKKNSSTL
+656 
-665 TEIDLEQSR
+665 
-674 MYQRLEE
+674 
-681 HYKKGVVSFKEYET
+681 
-695 AKIAITERFA
+695 
-705 RQRLE
+705 
-710 LAGKYAPEKL
+710 
-720 LKANLNDELKAIR
+720 
-733 ELQGSGQLD
+733 
-742 QLEAIRAKQRA
+742 
-753 QFGYAHQMSQNAVDP
+753 GYV
-768 LAQVQGIYDPSQE
+768 G
-781 LKNKQTQELAQ
+781 
-792 LQAFNE
+792 
-798 QKLIGEEDYQRRRK
+798 
-812 EIIDRYSNNQFQQ
+812 
-825 EMNQYASGLNE
+825 
-836 LGNAFSNLTSMI
+836 
-848 AQSSGKQSAAY
+848 
-859 KAMFAISKGFAIA
+859 GFA
-872 EASIKLSQAIAQ
+872 S
-884 ALADPTALTP
+884 
-894 AQKFA
+894 
-899 NMAAVA
+899 
-905 SAGVNLISQI
+905 
-915 TSVGFA
+915 
-921 TGGYTGDGGKYQPA
+921 GGYTGDGGKYQPA
-935 GVVHKGEYVM
+935 GLVHKGEYVM

-964 TKAKPKGFSVGGA
+964 TKAKPKGFSVGGT

>member
-1 MADFA
+1 MTDFA
-6 QLGIELRSIGVD
+6 TLGIQITSSGAD
-18 KVNRDIR
+18 KANNDIK
-25 SVTDN
+25 SVGNN
-30 AKSTERSVQSLLG
+30 AKYTEQAIQSFMG
-43 VMGKLKVLMTAGLGI
+43 TMGKLKAIMAAGLGV
-58 QGLGQFIQMSDKMKT
+58 QGFNQIVQMADKMNT
-73 LAAQVKFVT
+73 LNAQIKLVSKSTQEFT
-82 NSFEEYKAVQSQLFS
+82 SAQRKLFE
-97 ISQRTRA
+97 ISQNTRGS
-104 DLEAT
+104 LEAT
-109 TTIYARS
+109 TTLYVRS
-116 ARALKDYGYSQE
+116 SRALKDFGYSQQ
-128 RILTFTETL
+128 RVLNFTETL

-333 TIAAGALFYFHE
+333 TIAASALFYFS
-345 KAQQARRSALD
+345 QQAEQARAKSLD
-356 LESANQ
+356 LEGANR
-362 LLEKSYKDLS
+362 LLEKSYKDLTLS
-372 AASLGVELTKQ
+372 SLGVEFSKQ
-383 LDGLKSQRD
+383 IKELQEQRK
-392 EIEKIKADIADKNF
+392 EIQRFKAQIATNEWEIDNNSGNPLFNSNKIKAEIAELKR
-406 QLESYG
+406 QL
-412 GGNPFFDYKKTEA
+412 N
-425 EIGKLQRDLKAA
+425 AA
-437 VEINDIKNSAFG
+437 LEVEGVRSSALN
-449 NLLTELAEKSLTSGQ
+449 NLLTEFANKALLSGKSL
-464 SVKKFRDEMLLAGVS
+464 KEFRGEMLLAGVS
-479 VEQLNN
+479 ADQLNN
-485 ALSPLNT
+485 ALSPLNA

-550 AIASGNLDVLKK
+550 AIASGNLDILKK
-562 TLPNANGGI
+562 SMPNANGGI

-629 LSQNTVKVSGG
+629 LSQNTVKGGKGGGVDYVKQYTEQLSRMQEQLAQIKANAQDLDVFGGVSQYQ
-640 SSGERARD
+640 EV
-648 SWLNFYDE
+648 N
-656 IRKKNSSTL
+656 KL
-665 TEIDLEQSR
+665 TQDIAANADKYAHYGAEGIANLKRLAGEIDSANQQFNIKQFGVTNSDKIKELEFQLQLMGKTRQEQEQLQFNHQLEQEAA
-674 MYQRLEE
+674 RLKAGMSENNIALLDEE
-681 HYKKGVVSFKEYET
+681 I
-695 AKIAITERFA
+695 AKIKQLHEEYQANAEKMKSDPMAGIRDGFNRFGQDAENIMGNVSNIT
-705 RQRLE
+705 
-710 LAGKYAPEKL
+710 
-720 LKANLNDELKAIR
+720 LKAFD
-733 ELQGSGQLD
+733 GMSG
-742 QLEAIRAKQRA
+742 
-753 QFGYAHQMSQNAVDP
+753 
-768 LAQVQGIYDPSQE
+768 
-781 LKNKQTQELAQ
+781 
-792 LQAFNE
+792 
-798 QKLIGEEDYQRRRK
+798 
-812 EIIDRYSNNQFQQ
+812 
-825 EMNQYASGLNE
+825 
-836 LGNAFSNLTSMI
+836 
-848 AQSSGKQSAAY
+848 
-859 KAMFAISKGFAIA
+859 
-872 EASIKLSQAIAQ
+872 
-884 ALADPTALTP
+884 ALTDLVMTGK
-894 AQKFA
+894 ADFGSLAKSIIKDIIQMTIKMMIFK
-899 NMAAVA
+899 AV
-905 SAGVNLISQI
+905 SSMFGGKSDGGIVGSIDERYVGGL
-915 TSVGFA
+915 VGFDEGGF
-921 TGGYTGDGGKYQPA
+921 TGIGGKYQPA
-935 GVVHKGEYVM
+935 GLVHKGEYVM

-1016 TGDGLEITI
+1016 TGDDLEITI
-1025 KLIDQI
+1025 KLMDEI
-1031 ADERYSKNIQ
+1031 ADERYKKNIQ

-1046 NGGAYYRG
+1046 NGGIFYRG

>member
-1 MADFA
+1 MTDFA
-6 QLGIELRSIGVD
+6 TLGIQITSSGAD
-18 KVNRDIR
+18 KANNDIK
-25 SVTDN
+25 SVGNN
-30 AKSTERSVQSLLG
+30 AKYTEQAIQSFMG
-43 VMGKLKVLMTAGLGI
+43 TMGKLRALMAAGLGV
-58 QGLGQFIQMSDKMKT
+58 QGFNQIVQMADKMNT
-73 LAAQVKFVT
+73 LNAQVKLVSKSTQEFT
-82 NSFEEYKAVQSQLFS
+82 TAQRKLFE
-97 ISQRTRA
+97 ISQNTRGS
-104 DLEAT
+104 LEAT
-109 TTIYARS
+109 TTLYVRS
-116 ARALKDYGYSQE
+116 SRALKDFGYSQQ
-128 RILTFTETL
+128 RVLNFTETL

-290 TVSMSTAAIATS
+290 TASMATAAITTS

-333 TIAAGALFYFHE
+333 TIAASALFYFS
-345 KAQQARRSALD
+345 QQAEQARAKSMD
-356 LESANQ
+356 LEGANR
-362 LLEKSYKDLS
+362 LLEKSYKDLTLS
-372 AASLGVELTKQ
+372 SLGVEFSKQ
-383 LDGLKSQRD
+383 IKELQEQRK
-392 EIEKIKADIADKNF
+392 EIQRFKAQIATNEWEIDNNSGNPLFNSDKIKAEIAELKR
-406 QLESYG
+406 QL
-412 GGNPFFDYKKTEA
+412 N
-425 EIGKLQRDLKAA
+425 AA
-437 VEINDIKNSAFG
+437 LEVEGVRSSALN
-449 NLLTELAEKSLTSGQ
+449 NLLTEFANKALLSGKSL
-464 SVKKFRDEMLLAGVS
+464 KEFRGEMLLAGVS
-479 VEQLNN
+479 ADQLNN

-510 SKISMDG
+510 SKISIDG

-571 SEKGQSIIAGL
+571 SEKGQSIINGL

-620 IQSALYDNY
+620 IQSALYDDY
-629 LSQNTVKVSGG
+629 LSQNMVKGRKGGGVDYVKQYTEQLSRMQEQLAQIKANSQDLDVFGGVSQYQ
-640 SSGERARD
+640 EV
-648 SWLNFYDE
+648 N
-656 IRKKNSSTL
+656 KL
-665 TEIDLEQSR
+665 TQDIAANADKYAHYGAEGIANLKRLAGEIDSANQQFNIKQFGVTNSDKIKELEFQLQLMGKTRQEQEQLQFNHQLEQEAA
-674 MYQRLEE
+674 RLKIGMSKGNIALLDEE
-681 HYKKGVVSFKEYET
+681 I
-695 AKIAITERFA
+695 AKIKQLHEEYQANAEKMKSDPMAGIRDGFNRFGQDAENIMGNVSNIT
-705 RQRLE
+705 
-710 LAGKYAPEKL
+710 
-720 LKANLNDELKAIR
+720 LKAFD
-733 ELQGSGQLD
+733 GMSG
-742 QLEAIRAKQRA
+742 
-753 QFGYAHQMSQNAVDP
+753 
-768 LAQVQGIYDPSQE
+768 
-781 LKNKQTQELAQ
+781 
-792 LQAFNE
+792 
-798 QKLIGEEDYQRRRK
+798 
-812 EIIDRYSNNQFQQ
+812 
-825 EMNQYASGLNE
+825 
-836 LGNAFSNLTSMI
+836 
-848 AQSSGKQSAAY
+848 
-859 KAMFAISKGFAIA
+859 
-872 EASIKLSQAIAQ
+872 
-884 ALADPTALTP
+884 ALTDLVMTGK
-894 AQKFA
+894 ADFGSLAKSIIKDIIQMTIKMMIFK
-899 NMAAVA
+899 AV
-905 SAGVNLISQI
+905 SSMFGGKSDGGTVGSIDERYVGGL
-915 TSVGFA
+915 VGFDEGGF
-921 TGGYTGDGGKYQPA
+921 TGIGGKYQPA
-935 GVVHKGEYVM
+935 GLVHKGEYVM

>member
-1 MADFA
+1 MTDFA
-6 QLGIELRSIGVD
+6 TLGIQITSSGAD
-18 KVNRDIR
+18 KANNDIK
-25 SVTDN
+25 SVGNN
-30 AKSTERSVQSLLG
+30 AKYTEQAIQSFMG
-43 VMGKLKVLMTAGLGI
+43 TMGKLRALMAAGLGV
-58 QGLGQFIQMSDKMKT
+58 QGFNQIVQMADKMNT
-73 LAAQVKFVT
+73 LNAQVKLVSKSTQEFT
-82 NSFEEYKAVQSQLFS
+82 TAQRKLFE
-97 ISQRTRA
+97 ISQNTRGS
-104 DLEAT
+104 LEAT
-109 TTIYARS
+109 TTLYVRS
-116 ARALKDYGYSQE
+116 SRALKDFGYSQQ
-128 RILTFTETL
+128 RVLNFTETL

-191 KSRAEIKA
+191 RSRDEIKA
-199 LGSEGKITS
+199 LGAEGKITS

-290 TVSMSTAAIATS
+290 TVSMSTASIATS

-333 TIAAGALFYFHE
+333 TIAAGALFYFS
-345 KAQQARRSALD
+345 QQAEQARAKSMD
-356 LESANQ
+356 LEGANR
-362 LLEKSYKDLS
+362 LLEKSYKDLTLS
-372 AASLGVELTKQ
+372 SLGVEFSKQ
-383 LDGLKSQRD
+383 IKELQEQRK
-392 EIEKIKADIADKNF
+392 EIQRFKAQIATNEWEIDNNSGNPLFNSDKIKAEIAELKR
-406 QLESYG
+406 QL
-412 GGNPFFDYKKTEA
+412 N
-425 EIGKLQRDLKAA
+425 AA
-437 VEINDIKNSAFG
+437 LEVEGVRSSALN
-449 NLLTELAEKSLTSGQ
+449 NLLTEFANKALLSGKSL
-464 SVKKFRDEMLLAGVS
+464 KEFRGEMLLAGVS
-479 VEQLNN
+479 ADQLNN

-562 TLPNANGGI
+562 TLPNASGGI

-592 DPAERARLQA
+592 DPAERAKLQT

-615 SDLSA
+615 SDLPA
-620 IQSALYDNY
+620 IQSALYDYY
-629 LSQNTVKVSGG
+629 LSQNTVKGG
-640 SSGERARD
+640 KGGGVDYVKQYTEQLSRMQEQLAQIKANAQNLDVFGGISQYQEV
-648 SWLNFYDE
+648 N
-656 IRKKNSSTL
+656 KL
-665 TEIDLEQSR
+665 TQDIAANADKYAHYGAEGIANLKRLAGEIDSANQQFNIKQFGVTNSDKIKELEFQLQLMGKTRQEQEQLQFNHQLEQEAA
-674 MYQRLEE
+674 RLKAGMSEKNIALLDEE
-681 HYKKGVVSFKEYET
+681 I
-695 AKIAITERFA
+695 AKIKQLHGEYQANADKMKSDPMAGIRDGFNRFGQDAENIMGNVSNIT
-705 RQRLE
+705 
-710 LAGKYAPEKL
+710 
-720 LKANLNDELKAIR
+720 LKAFD
-733 ELQGSGQLD
+733 GMSG
-742 QLEAIRAKQRA
+742 
-753 QFGYAHQMSQNAVDP
+753 
-768 LAQVQGIYDPSQE
+768 
-781 LKNKQTQELAQ
+781 
-792 LQAFNE
+792 
-798 QKLIGEEDYQRRRK
+798 
-812 EIIDRYSNNQFQQ
+812 
-825 EMNQYASGLNE
+825 
-836 LGNAFSNLTSMI
+836 
-848 AQSSGKQSAAY
+848 
-859 KAMFAISKGFAIA
+859 
-872 EASIKLSQAIAQ
+872 
-884 ALADPTALTP
+884 ALTDLVMTGK
-894 AQKFA
+894 ADFGSLAKSIIKDIIQMTIKMMIFK
-899 NMAAVA
+899 AV
-905 SAGVNLISQI
+905 SSMFGGKSDGGIVGSIDERYVGGL
-915 TSVGFA
+915 VGFDEGGF
-921 TGGYTGDGGKYQPA
+921 TGIGGKYQPA
-935 GVVHKGEYVM
+935 GLVHKGEYVM

-1016 TGDGLEITI
+1016 TGDDLEITI
-1025 KLIDQI
+1025 KLMDEI
-1031 ADERYSKNIQ
+1031 ADERYKKNIQ

-1046 NGGAYYRG
+1046 NGGVFYRG

>member
-73 LAAQVKFVT
+73 LATQVKFVT

-290 TVSMSTAAIATS
+290 TASMATAAITTS

-333 TIAAGALFYFHE
+333 TIAASALFYFS
-345 KAQQARRSALD
+345 QQAEQARAKSMD
-356 LESANQ
+356 LEGANR
-362 LLEKSYKDLS
+362 LLEKSYKDLTLS
-372 AASLGVELTKQ
+372 SLGVEFSKQ
-383 LDGLKSQRD
+383 IKELQEQRK
-392 EIEKIKADIADKNF
+392 EIQRFKAQIATNEWEIDNNSGNPLFNSDKIKAEIAELKR
-406 QLESYG
+406 QL
-412 GGNPFFDYKKTEA
+412 N
-425 EIGKLQRDLKAA
+425 AA
-437 VEINDIKNSAFG
+437 LEVEGVRSSALN
-449 NLLTELAEKSLTSGQ
+449 NLLTEFANKALLSGKSL
-464 SVKKFRDEMLLAGVS
+464 KEFRGEMLLAGVS
-479 VEQLNN
+479 ADQLNN

-510 SKISMDG
+510 SKISIDG

-571 SEKGQSIIAGL
+571 SEKGQSIINGL

-620 IQSALYDNY
+620 IQSALYDDY
-629 LSQNTVKVSGG
+629 LSQNTVKGRKGGGVDYVKQYTEQLSRMQEQLAQIKANSQDLDVFGGVSQYQ
-640 SSGERARD
+640 EV
-648 SWLNFYDE
+648 N
-656 IRKKNSSTL
+656 KL
-665 TEIDLEQSR
+665 TQDIAANADKYAHYGAEGIANLKRLAGEIDSANQQFNIKQFGVTNSDKIKELEFQLQLMGKTRQEQEQLQFNHQLEQEAA
-674 MYQRLEE
+674 RLKIGMSKGNIALLDEE
-681 HYKKGVVSFKEYET
+681 I
-695 AKIAITERFA
+695 AKIKQLHEEYQANAEKMKSDPMAGIRDGFNRFGQDAENIMGNVSNIT
-705 RQRLE
+705 
-710 LAGKYAPEKL
+710 
-720 LKANLNDELKAIR
+720 LKAFD
-733 ELQGSGQLD
+733 GMSG
-742 QLEAIRAKQRA
+742 
-753 QFGYAHQMSQNAVDP
+753 
-768 LAQVQGIYDPSQE
+768 
-781 LKNKQTQELAQ
+781 
-792 LQAFNE
+792 
-798 QKLIGEEDYQRRRK
+798 
-812 EIIDRYSNNQFQQ
+812 
-825 EMNQYASGLNE
+825 
-836 LGNAFSNLTSMI
+836 
-848 AQSSGKQSAAY
+848 
-859 KAMFAISKGFAIA
+859 
-872 EASIKLSQAIAQ
+872 
-884 ALADPTALTP
+884 ALTDLVMTGK
-894 AQKFA
+894 ADFGSLAKSIIKDIIQMTIKMMIFK
-899 NMAAVA
+899 AV
-905 SAGVNLISQI
+905 SSMFGGKSDGGTVGSIDERYVGGL
-915 TSVGFA
+915 VGFDEGGF
-921 TGGYTGDGGKYQPA
+921 TGIGGKYQPA
-935 GVVHKGEYVM
+935 GLVHKGEYVM

>member
-1 MADFA
+1 MTDFA
-6 QLGIELRSIGVD
+6 TLGIQITSGGAD
-18 KVNRDIR
+18 KANNDIK
-25 SVTDN
+25 SVGNN
-30 AKSTERSVQSLLG
+30 AKYTEQAIQSFMG
-43 VMGKLKVLMTAGLGI
+43 TMGKLRALMAAGLGV
-58 QGLGQFIQMSDKMKT
+58 QGFNQIVQMADKMNT
-73 LAAQVKFVT
+73 LNAQVKLVSKSTQEFT
-82 NSFEEYKAVQSQLFS
+82 TAQRKLFE
-97 ISQRTRA
+97 ISQNTRGS
-104 DLEAT
+104 LEAT
-109 TTIYARS
+109 TTLYVRS
-116 ARALKDYGYSQE
+116 SRALKDFGYSQQ
-128 RILTFTETL
+128 RVLNFTETL

-199 LGSEGKITS
+199 LGSEGKITA

-302 RQAIASQ
+302 KQAIVSQ

-345 KAQQARRSALD
+345 KAEQARRSALD
-356 LESANQ
+356 LEGANQ

-383 LDGLKSQRD
+383 LDGLKLQR
-392 EIEKIKADIADKNF
+392 EQVESIKAAIADKNF

-510 SKISMDG
+510 SKISMGG

-562 TLPNANGGI
+562 SMPNANGGI

-620 IQSALYDNY
+620 IQSALYDDY
-629 LSQNTVKVSGG
+629 LSQNTVKSVKGGKGGGVDYVKQYTEQLSRMQEQLAQIKANAQDLDVFGGVSQYQEVNKLTQDIAANADKYAHYGAEGIANLKRLAGEIDSANQQFNIKQFGVTNSDKIKELEFQLQLMGKTRQEQEQLQFNHQLEQEAAKLKIGMTKENIALLDEEIAKIKQRHEEYQANAEKMKSDPMTGIRDGFNRFGQDAENIMGNVSNITLKAFDGMSGALTDLVMTGKADFRSLAQSILRDLSSMIIKMMIFNSLKAALDGTAFGKFLGFSGG
-640 SSGERARD
+640 
-648 SWLNFYDE
+648 
-656 IRKKNSSTL
+656 
-665 TEIDLEQSR
+665 
-674 MYQRLEE
+674 
-681 HYKKGVVSFKEYET
+681 
-695 AKIAITERFA
+695 
-705 RQRLE
+705 
-710 LAGKYAPEKL
+710 
-720 LKANLNDELKAIR
+720 
-733 ELQGSGQLD
+733 
-742 QLEAIRAKQRA
+742 
-753 QFGYAHQMSQNAVDP
+753 GYV
-768 LAQVQGIYDPSQE
+768 G
-781 LKNKQTQELAQ
+781 
-792 LQAFNE
+792 
-798 QKLIGEEDYQRRRK
+798 
-812 EIIDRYSNNQFQQ
+812 
-825 EMNQYASGLNE
+825 
-836 LGNAFSNLTSMI
+836 
-848 AQSSGKQSAAY
+848 
-859 KAMFAISKGFAIA
+859 GFA
-872 EASIKLSQAIAQ
+872 S
-884 ALADPTALTP
+884 
-894 AQKFA
+894 
-899 NMAAVA
+899 
-905 SAGVNLISQI
+905 
-915 TSVGFA
+915 
-921 TGGYTGDGGKYQPA
+921 GGYTGDGGKYQPA
-935 GVVHKGEYVM
+935 GLVHKGEYVM

-964 TKAKPKGFSVGGA
+964 TKAKPKGFSVGGT

>member
-1 MADFA
+1 MTDFA
-6 QLGIELRSIGVD
+6 TLGIQITSTGAD
-18 KVNRDIR
+18 KANNDIK
-25 SVTDN
+25 SVGNN
-30 AKSTERSVQSLLG
+30 AKYTEQAIQSFMG
-43 VMGKLKVLMTAGLGI
+43 TMGKLRALMAAGLGV
-58 QGLGQFIQMSDKMKT
+58 QGFNQIVQMADKMNT
-73 LAAQVKFVT
+73 LNTQVKLVSKSTQEFT
-82 NSFEEYKAVQSQLFS
+82 TAQRKLFE
-97 ISQRTRA
+97 ISQNTRGS
-104 DLEAT
+104 LEAT
-109 TTIYARS
+109 TTLYVRS
-116 ARALKDYGYSQE
+116 SRALKDLGYSQQ
-128 RILTFTETL
+128 RVLNFTETL

-191 KSRAEIKA
+191 KSRDEIKA

-302 RQAIASQ
+302 KQAIVSQ

-345 KAQQARRSALD
+345 KAEQARRSALD
-356 LESANQ
+356 LEGANQ

-392 EIEKIKADIADKNF
+392 EIEKIKAAIADKNF

-464 SVKKFRDEMLLAGVS
+464 SIKKFRDEMLLAGVS

-629 LSQNTVKVSGG
+629 LSQNTVKGVKGGKGGGVDYVKQYTEQLSRMQEQLAQIKANAQDLDVFGGVSQYQEVNKLTQDIAANADKYAHYGAEGIANLKRLAGEIDSANQQFNIKQFGVTNSDKIKELEFQLQLMGKTRQEQEQLQFNHQLEQEAARLKAGMSENNIALLDEEIAKIKQLHEEYQANAEKMKSDPMAGIRDGFNRFGQDAENIMGNVSNITLKAFDGMSGALTDLVMTGKADFRSLAQSILRDLSSMIIKMMIFNSLKAALDGTAFGKFLGFSGG
-640 SSGERARD
+640 
-648 SWLNFYDE
+648 
-656 IRKKNSSTL
+656 
-665 TEIDLEQSR
+665 
-674 MYQRLEE
+674 
-681 HYKKGVVSFKEYET
+681 
-695 AKIAITERFA
+695 
-705 RQRLE
+705 
-710 LAGKYAPEKL
+710 
-720 LKANLNDELKAIR
+720 
-733 ELQGSGQLD
+733 
-742 QLEAIRAKQRA
+742 
-753 QFGYAHQMSQNAVDP
+753 GYV
-768 LAQVQGIYDPSQE
+768 G
-781 LKNKQTQELAQ
+781 
-792 LQAFNE
+792 
-798 QKLIGEEDYQRRRK
+798 
-812 EIIDRYSNNQFQQ
+812 
-825 EMNQYASGLNE
+825 
-836 LGNAFSNLTSMI
+836 
-848 AQSSGKQSAAY
+848 
-859 KAMFAISKGFAIA
+859 GFA
-872 EASIKLSQAIAQ
+872 S
-884 ALADPTALTP
+884 
-894 AQKFA
+894 
-899 NMAAVA
+899 
-905 SAGVNLISQI
+905 
-915 TSVGFA
+915 
-921 TGGYTGDGGKYQPA
+921 GGYTGDGGKYQPA
-935 GVVHKGEYVM
+935 GLVHKGEYVM

>member
-1 MADFA
+1 MTDFA
-6 QLGIELRSIGVD
+6 TLGIQITSGGAD
-18 KVNRDIR
+18 KANNDIK
-25 SVTDN
+25 SVGNN
-30 AKSTERSVQSLLG
+30 AKYTEQAIQSFMG
-43 VMGKLKVLMTAGLGI
+43 TMGKLRALMAAGLGV
-58 QGLGQFIQMSDKMKT
+58 QGFNQIVQMADKMNT
-73 LAAQVKFVT
+73 LNAQVKLVSKSTQEFT
-82 NSFEEYKAVQSQLFS
+82 TAQRKLFE
-97 ISQRTRA
+97 ISQNTRGS
-104 DLEAT
+104 LEAT
-109 TTIYARS
+109 TTLYVRS
-116 ARALKDYGYSQE
+116 SRALKDFGYSQQ
-128 RILTFTETL
+128 RVLNFTETL

-149 EQASALFQLSQALGS
+149 EQASALFQLSQTLGS

-199 LGSEGKITS
+199 LGSEGKITA

-302 RQAIASQ
+302 KQAIVSQ

-345 KAQQARRSALD
+345 KAEQARRSALD
-356 LESANQ
+356 LEGANQ

-383 LDGLKSQRD
+383 LDGLKLQR
-392 EIEKIKADIADKNF
+392 EQVESIKAAIADKNF

-562 TLPNANGGI
+562 SMPNANGGI

-629 LSQNTVKVSGG
+629 LSQNTVKGVKGGKGGGVDYVKQYTEQLSRMQEQLAQIKANAQDLDVFGGVSQYQEVNKLTQDIAANADKYAHYGAEGIANLKRLAGEIDSANQQFNIKQFGVTNSDKIKELEFQLQLMGKTRQEQEQLQFNHQLEQEAAKLKIRMTKENIALLDEEIAKIKQRHEEYQANAEKMKSDPMTGIRDGFNRFGQDAENIMGNVSNITLKAFDGMSGALTDLVMTGKADFRSLAQSILRDLSSMIIKMMIFNSLKAALDGTAFGKFLGFSGG
-640 SSGERARD
+640 
-648 SWLNFYDE
+648 
-656 IRKKNSSTL
+656 
-665 TEIDLEQSR
+665 
-674 MYQRLEE
+674 
-681 HYKKGVVSFKEYET
+681 
-695 AKIAITERFA
+695 
-705 RQRLE
+705 
-710 LAGKYAPEKL
+710 
-720 LKANLNDELKAIR
+720 
-733 ELQGSGQLD
+733 
-742 QLEAIRAKQRA
+742 
-753 QFGYAHQMSQNAVDP
+753 GYV
-768 LAQVQGIYDPSQE
+768 G
-781 LKNKQTQELAQ
+781 
-792 LQAFNE
+792 
-798 QKLIGEEDYQRRRK
+798 
-812 EIIDRYSNNQFQQ
+812 
-825 EMNQYASGLNE
+825 
-836 LGNAFSNLTSMI
+836 
-848 AQSSGKQSAAY
+848 
-859 KAMFAISKGFAIA
+859 GFA
-872 EASIKLSQAIAQ
+872 S
-884 ALADPTALTP
+884 
-894 AQKFA
+894 
-899 NMAAVA
+899 
-905 SAGVNLISQI
+905 
-915 TSVGFA
+915 
-921 TGGYTGDGGKYQPA
+921 GGYTGDGGKYQPA
-935 GVVHKGEYVM
+935 GLVHKGEYVM

-964 TKAKPKGFSVGGA
+964 TKAKPKGFSVGGT

-1031 ADERYSKNIQ
+1031 ADKRYSKNIQ

>member
-1 MADFA
+1 MTDFA
-6 QLGIELRSIGVD
+6 TLGIQITSSGAD
-18 KVNRDIR
+18 KANNDIK
-25 SVTDN
+25 SVGNN
-30 AKSTERSVQSLLG
+30 AKYTEQAIQSFMG
-43 VMGKLKVLMTAGLGI
+43 TMGKLRALMAAGLGV
-58 QGLGQFIQMSDKMKT
+58 QGFNQIVQMADKMNT
-73 LAAQVKFVT
+73 LNAQVKLVSKSTQEFT
-82 NSFEEYKAVQSQLFS
+82 TAQRKLFE
-97 ISQRTRA
+97 ISQNTRGS
-104 DLEAT
+104 LEAT
-109 TTIYARS
+109 TTLYVRS
-116 ARALKDYGYSQE
+116 SRALKDFGYSQQ
-128 RILTFTETL
+128 RVLNFTETL

-290 TVSMSTAAIATS
+290 TASMATAAITTS

-333 TIAAGALFYFHE
+333 TIAASALFYFS
-345 KAQQARRSALD
+345 QQAEQARAKSMD
-356 LESANQ
+356 LEGANR
-362 LLEKSYKDLS
+362 LLEKSYKDLTLS
-372 AASLGVELTKQ
+372 SLGVEFSKQ
-383 LDGLKSQRD
+383 IKELQEQRK
-392 EIEKIKADIADKNF
+392 EIQRFKAQIATNEWEIDNNSGNPLFNSDKIKAEIAELKR
-406 QLESYG
+406 QL
-412 GGNPFFDYKKTEA
+412 N
-425 EIGKLQRDLKAA
+425 AA
-437 VEINDIKNSAFG
+437 LEVEGVRSSALN
-449 NLLTELAEKSLTSGQ
+449 NLLTEFANKALLSGKSL
-464 SVKKFRDEMLLAGVS
+464 KEFRGEMLLAGVS
-479 VEQLNN
+479 ADQLNN

-510 SKISMDG
+510 SKISIDG

-571 SEKGQSIIAGL
+571 SEKGQSIINGL

-620 IQSALYDNY
+620 IQSALYDDY
-629 LSQNTVKVSGG
+629 LSQNTVKGRKGGGVDYVKQYTEQLSRMQEQLAQIKANSQDLDVFGGVSQYQ
-640 SSGERARD
+640 EV
-648 SWLNFYDE
+648 N
-656 IRKKNSSTL
+656 KL
-665 TEIDLEQSR
+665 TQDIAANADKYAHYGAEGIANLKRLAGEIDSANQQFNIKQFGVTNSDKIKELEFQLQLMGKTRQEQEQLQFNHQLEQEAA
-674 MYQRLEE
+674 RLKIGMSKGNIALLDEE
-681 HYKKGVVSFKEYET
+681 I
-695 AKIAITERFA
+695 AKIKQLHEEYQANAEKMKSDPMAGIRDGFNRFGQDAENIMGNVSNIT
-705 RQRLE
+705 
-710 LAGKYAPEKL
+710 
-720 LKANLNDELKAIR
+720 LKAFD
-733 ELQGSGQLD
+733 GMSG
-742 QLEAIRAKQRA
+742 
-753 QFGYAHQMSQNAVDP
+753 
-768 LAQVQGIYDPSQE
+768 
-781 LKNKQTQELAQ
+781 
-792 LQAFNE
+792 
-798 QKLIGEEDYQRRRK
+798 
-812 EIIDRYSNNQFQQ
+812 
-825 EMNQYASGLNE
+825 
-836 LGNAFSNLTSMI
+836 
-848 AQSSGKQSAAY
+848 
-859 KAMFAISKGFAIA
+859 
-872 EASIKLSQAIAQ
+872 
-884 ALADPTALTP
+884 ALTDLVMTGK
-894 AQKFA
+894 ADFGSLAKSIIKDIIQMTIKMMIFK
-899 NMAAVA
+899 AV
-905 SAGVNLISQI
+905 SSMFGGKSDGGTVGSIDERYVGGL
-915 TSVGFA
+915 VGFDEGGF
-921 TGGYTGDGGKYQPA
+921 TGIGGKYQPA
-935 GVVHKGEYVM
+935 GLVHKGEYVM

>member
-1 MADFA
+1 MTDFA
-6 QLGIELRSIGVD
+6 TLGIQITSSGAD
-18 KVNRDIR
+18 KANNDIK
-25 SVTDN
+25 SVGNN
-30 AKSTERSVQSLLG
+30 AKYTEQAIQSFMG
-43 VMGKLKVLMTAGLGI
+43 TMGKLRALMAAGLGV
-58 QGLGQFIQMSDKMKT
+58 QGFNQIVQMADKMNT
-73 LAAQVKFVT
+73 LNAQVKLVSKSTQEFT
-82 NSFEEYKAVQSQLFS
+82 TAQRKLFE
-97 ISQRTRA
+97 ISQNTRGS
-104 DLEAT
+104 LEAT
-109 TTIYARS
+109 TTLYVRS
-116 ARALKDYGYSQE
+116 SRALKDFGYSQQ
-128 RILTFTETL
+128 RVLNFTETL

-191 KSRAEIKA
+191 RSRDEIKA
-199 LGSEGKITS
+199 LGSESKITS

-252 KTTGAFS
+252 KTTSAFS

-333 TIAAGALFYFHE
+333 TIAASALFYFS
-345 KAQQARRSALD
+345 QQAEQARAKSID
-356 LESANQ
+356 LEGANR
-362 LLEKSYKDLS
+362 LLEKSYKDLTLS
-372 AASLGVELTKQ
+372 SLGVEFSKQ
-383 LDGLKSQRD
+383 IKELQEQRK
-392 EIEKIKADIADKNF
+392 EIQRFKAQIATNEWEIDNNSGNPLFNSDKIKAEIAELKR
-406 QLESYG
+406 QL
-412 GGNPFFDYKKTEA
+412 N
-425 EIGKLQRDLKAA
+425 AA
-437 VEINDIKNSAFG
+437 LEVEGVRSSALN
-449 NLLTELAEKSLTSGQ
+449 NLLTEIANKALLSGKSL
-464 SVKKFRDEMLLAGVS
+464 KEFRGEMLLAGVS
-479 VEQLNN
+479 ADQLNN
-485 ALSPLNT
+485 ALSPLNA

-550 AIASGNLDVLKK
+550 AIASGNLDILKK
-562 TLPNANGGI
+562 SMPNANGGI

-629 LSQNTVKVSGG
+629 LSQNTVKGGKGGGVDYVKQYTEQLSRMQEQLAQIKANAQDLDVFGGVSQYQ
-640 SSGERARD
+640 EV
-648 SWLNFYDE
+648 N
-656 IRKKNSSTL
+656 KL
-665 TEIDLEQSR
+665 TQDIAANADKYAHYGAEGIANLKRLAGEIDSANQQFNIKQFGVTNSDKIKELEFQLQLMGKTRQEQEQLQFNHQLEQEAA
-674 MYQRLEE
+674 RLKAGMSENNIALLDEE
-681 HYKKGVVSFKEYET
+681 I
-695 AKIAITERFA
+695 AKIKQLHEEYQANAEKMKSDPMAGIRDGFNRFGQDAENIMGNVSNIT
-705 RQRLE
+705 
-710 LAGKYAPEKL
+710 
-720 LKANLNDELKAIR
+720 LKAFD
-733 ELQGSGQLD
+733 GMSG
-742 QLEAIRAKQRA
+742 
-753 QFGYAHQMSQNAVDP
+753 
-768 LAQVQGIYDPSQE
+768 
-781 LKNKQTQELAQ
+781 
-792 LQAFNE
+792 
-798 QKLIGEEDYQRRRK
+798 
-812 EIIDRYSNNQFQQ
+812 
-825 EMNQYASGLNE
+825 
-836 LGNAFSNLTSMI
+836 
-848 AQSSGKQSAAY
+848 
-859 KAMFAISKGFAIA
+859 
-872 EASIKLSQAIAQ
+872 
-884 ALADPTALTP
+884 ALTDLVMTGK
-894 AQKFA
+894 ADFGSLAKSIIKDIIQMTIKMMIFK
-899 NMAAVA
+899 AV
-905 SAGVNLISQI
+905 SSMFGGKSDGGIVGSIDERYVGGL
-915 TSVGFA
+915 VGFDEGGF
-921 TGGYTGDGGKYQPA
+921 TGIGGKYQPA
-935 GVVHKGEYVM
+935 GLVHKGEYVM

-986 PLMTSNQPSNIKVNV
+986 PLMTNNQPSNIKVNV

-1016 TGDGLEITI
+1016 TGDDLEITI
-1025 KLIDQI
+1025 KLMDEI
-1031 ADERYSKNIQ
+1031 ADERYKKNIQ

-1046 NGGAYYRG
+1046 NGGVFYRG

>member
-1 MADFA
+1 MTDFA
-6 QLGIELRSIGVD
+6 TLGIQITSSGAD
-18 KVNRDIR
+18 KANNDIK
-25 SVTDN
+25 SVGNN
-30 AKSTERSVQSLLG
+30 AKYTEQAIQSFMG
-43 VMGKLKVLMTAGLGI
+43 TMGKLRALMAAGLGV
-58 QGLGQFIQMSDKMKT
+58 QGFNQIVQMADKMNT
-73 LAAQVKFVT
+73 LNAQVKLVSKSTQEFT
-82 NSFEEYKAVQSQLFS
+82 TAQRKLFE
-97 ISQRTRA
+97 ISQNTRGS
-104 DLEAT
+104 LEAT
-109 TTIYARS
+109 TTLYVRS
-116 ARALKDYGYSQE
+116 SRALKDLGYSQQ
-128 RILTFTETL
+128 RVLNFTETL

-191 KSRAEIKA
+191 KSRAEVKA

-345 KAQQARRSALD
+345 KAEQARAKSID
-356 LESANQ
+356 LEGANR
-362 LLEKSYKDLS
+362 LLEKSYKDLTLS
-372 AASLGVELTKQ
+372 SLGVEFSKQ
-383 LDGLKSQRD
+383 IKELQEQRK
-392 EIEKIKADIADKNF
+392 EIKRFKDQIATNEWEIDNNSVNPLFNSDKIKAEIAE
-406 QLESYG
+406 L
-412 GGNPFFDYKKTEA
+412 
-425 EIGKLQRDLKAA
+425 KLQLNAA
-437 VEINDIKNSAFG
+437 LEVEGVRSSALN
-449 NLLTELAEKSLTSGQ
+449 NLLTEFANKALLSGKSL
-464 SVKKFRDEMLLAGVS
+464 KEFRGEMLLAGVS
-479 VEQLNN
+479 ADQLNN

-532 ETGAIKIASGISK
+532 ETGAINIASGISK

-592 DPAERARLQA
+592 DPAERAKLQT

-620 IQSALYDNY
+620 IQSALYDDY
-629 LSQNTVKVSGG
+629 LSQNTVKGRKGGGVDYVKQYTEQLSRMQEQLAQIKANSQDLDVFGGVSQYQ
-640 SSGERARD
+640 EV
-648 SWLNFYDE
+648 N
-656 IRKKNSSTL
+656 KL
-665 TEIDLEQSR
+665 TQDIAANADKYAHYGAEGIANLKRLAGEIDSANQQFNIKQFGVTNSDKIKELEFQLQLMGKTRQEQEQLQFNHQLEQEAA
-674 MYQRLEE
+674 RLKIGMSKGNIALLDEE
-681 HYKKGVVSFKEYET
+681 I
-695 AKIAITERFA
+695 AKIKQLHEEYQANAEKMKSDPMAGIRDGFNRFGQDAENIMGNVSNIT
-705 RQRLE
+705 
-710 LAGKYAPEKL
+710 
-720 LKANLNDELKAIR
+720 LKAFD
-733 ELQGSGQLD
+733 GMSG
-742 QLEAIRAKQRA
+742 
-753 QFGYAHQMSQNAVDP
+753 
-768 LAQVQGIYDPSQE
+768 
-781 LKNKQTQELAQ
+781 
-792 LQAFNE
+792 
-798 QKLIGEEDYQRRRK
+798 
-812 EIIDRYSNNQFQQ
+812 
-825 EMNQYASGLNE
+825 
-836 LGNAFSNLTSMI
+836 
-848 AQSSGKQSAAY
+848 
-859 KAMFAISKGFAIA
+859 
-872 EASIKLSQAIAQ
+872 
-884 ALADPTALTP
+884 ALTDLVMTGK
-894 AQKFA
+894 ADFGSLAKSIIKDIIQMTIKMMIFK
-899 NMAAVA
+899 AV
-905 SAGVNLISQI
+905 SSMFGGKSDGGTVGSIDERYVGGL
-915 TSVGFA
+915 VGFDEGGF
-921 TGGYTGDGGKYQPA
+921 TGIGGKYQPA
-935 GVVHKGEYVM
+935 GLVHKGEYVM

>member
-1 MADFA
+1 MTDFA
-6 QLGIELRSIGVD
+6 TLGIQITSSGAD
-18 KVNRDIR
+18 KANNDIK
-25 SVTDN
+25 SVGNN
-30 AKSTERSVQSLLG
+30 AKYTEQAIQSFMG
-43 VMGKLKVLMTAGLGI
+43 TMGKLRALMVAGLGV
-58 QGLGQFIQMSDKMKT
+58 QGFNQIVQMADKMNT
-73 LAAQVKFVT
+73 LNAQVKLVSKSTQEFT
-82 NSFEEYKAVQSQLFS
+82 TAQRKLFE
-97 ISQRTRA
+97 ISQNTRGS
-104 DLEAT
+104 LEAT
-109 TTIYARS
+109 TTLYVRS
-116 ARALKDYGYSQE
+116 SRALKDFGYSQQ
-128 RILTFTETL
+128 RVLNFTETL

-191 KSRAEIKA
+191 RSRAEIKA

-290 TVSMSTAAIATS
+290 TVSMSAAAIATS

-333 TIAAGALFYFHE
+333 TIAASALFYFS
-345 KAQQARRSALD
+345 QQAEQARAKSID
-356 LESANQ
+356 LEGANR
-362 LLEKSYKDLS
+362 LLEKSYKDLTLS
-372 AASLGVELTKQ
+372 SLGVEFSKQ
-383 LDGLKSQRD
+383 IKELQEQRK
-392 EIEKIKADIADKNF
+392 EIQRFKAQIATNEWEIDNNSGNPLFNSDKIKAEIAELKR
-406 QLESYG
+406 QL
-412 GGNPFFDYKKTEA
+412 N
-425 EIGKLQRDLKAA
+425 AA
-437 VEINDIKNSAFG
+437 LEVEGVRSSALN
-449 NLLTELAEKSLTSGQ
+449 NLLTEFANKALLSGKSL
-464 SVKKFRDEMLLAGVS
+464 KEFRGEMLLAGVS
-479 VEQLNN
+479 ADQLNN
-485 ALSPLNT
+485 ALSPLNA

-517 LNVSIGGFNVIAPSA
+517 LNISIGGFNVIAPSA

-592 DPAERARLQA
+592 DPAERAKLQA

-629 LSQNTVKVSGG
+629 LSQNTVKGGKGGGVDYVKQYTEQLSRMQEQLAQIKANAQDLDVFGGVSQYQ
-640 SSGERARD
+640 EV
-648 SWLNFYDE
+648 N
-656 IRKKNSSTL
+656 KL
-665 TEIDLEQSR
+665 TQDIAANADKYAHYGAEGIANLKRLAGEIDSANQQFNIKQFGVTNSDKIKELEFQLQLMGKTRQEQEQLQFNHQLEQEAA
-674 MYQRLEE
+674 RLKAGMSENNIALLDEE
-681 HYKKGVVSFKEYET
+681 I
-695 AKIAITERFA
+695 AKIKQLHEEYQANAEKMKSDPMAGIRDGFNRFGQDAENIMGNVSNIT
-705 RQRLE
+705 
-710 LAGKYAPEKL
+710 
-720 LKANLNDELKAIR
+720 LKAFD
-733 ELQGSGQLD
+733 GMSG
-742 QLEAIRAKQRA
+742 
-753 QFGYAHQMSQNAVDP
+753 
-768 LAQVQGIYDPSQE
+768 
-781 LKNKQTQELAQ
+781 
-792 LQAFNE
+792 
-798 QKLIGEEDYQRRRK
+798 
-812 EIIDRYSNNQFQQ
+812 
-825 EMNQYASGLNE
+825 
-836 LGNAFSNLTSMI
+836 
-848 AQSSGKQSAAY
+848 
-859 KAMFAISKGFAIA
+859 
-872 EASIKLSQAIAQ
+872 
-884 ALADPTALTP
+884 ALTDLVMTGK
-894 AQKFA
+894 ADFGSLAKSIIKDIIQMTIKMMIFK
-899 NMAAVA
+899 AV
-905 SAGVNLISQI
+905 SSMFGGKSDGGIVGSIDERYVGGL
-915 TSVGFA
+915 VGFDEGGF
-921 TGGYTGDGGKYQPA
+921 TGIGGKYQPA
-935 GVVHKGEYVM
+935 GLVHKGEYVM

-1016 TGDGLEITI
+1016 TGDDLEITI
-1025 KLIDQI
+1025 KLMDEI
-1031 ADERYSKNIQ
+1031 ADERYKKNIQ

-1046 NGGAYYRG
+1046 NGGVFYRG

>member
-1 MADFA
+1 MTDFA
-6 QLGIELRSIGVD
+6 TLGIQITSSGAD
-18 KVNRDIR
+18 KANNDIK
-25 SVTDN
+25 SVGNN
-30 AKSTERSVQSLLG
+30 AKYTEQAIQSFMG
-43 VMGKLKVLMTAGLGI
+43 TMGKLRALMAAGLGV
-58 QGLGQFIQMSDKMKT
+58 QGFNQIVQMADKMNT
-73 LAAQVKFVT
+73 LNAQVKLVSKSTQEFT
-82 NSFEEYKAVQSQLFS
+82 TAQRKLFE
-97 ISQRTRA
+97 ISQNTRGS
-104 DLEAT
+104 LEAT
-109 TTIYARS
+109 TTLYVRS
-116 ARALKDYGYSQE
+116 SRALKDFGYSQQ
-128 RILTFTETL
+128 RVLNFTETL

-259 GAAEMVSFLAK
+259 GAAEIVSFLAK

-290 TVSMSTAAIATS
+290 TASMATAAITTS

-333 TIAAGALFYFHE
+333 TIAASALFYFS
-345 KAQQARRSALD
+345 QQAEQARAKSMD
-356 LESANQ
+356 LEGANR
-362 LLEKSYKDLS
+362 LLEKSYKDLTLS
-372 AASLGVELTKQ
+372 SLGVEFSKQ
-383 LDGLKSQRD
+383 IKELQEQRK
-392 EIEKIKADIADKNF
+392 EIQRFKAQIATNEWEIDNNSGNPLFNSDKIKAEIAELKR
-406 QLESYG
+406 QL
-412 GGNPFFDYKKTEA
+412 N
-425 EIGKLQRDLKAA
+425 AA
-437 VEINDIKNSAFG
+437 LEVEGVRSSALN
-449 NLLTELAEKSLTSGQ
+449 NLLTEFANKALLSGKSL
-464 SVKKFRDEMLLAGVS
+464 KEFRGEMLLAGVS
-479 VEQLNN
+479 ADQLNN

-510 SKISMDG
+510 SKISIDG

-571 SEKGQSIIAGL
+571 SEKGQSIINGL

-620 IQSALYDNY
+620 IQSALYDDY
-629 LSQNTVKVSGG
+629 LSQNTVKGRKGGGVDYVKQYTEQLSRMQEQLAQIKANSQDLDVFGGVSQYQ
-640 SSGERARD
+640 EV
-648 SWLNFYDE
+648 N
-656 IRKKNSSTL
+656 KL
-665 TEIDLEQSR
+665 TQDIAANADKYAHYGAEGIANLKRLAGEIDSANQQFNIKQFGVTNSDKIKELEFQLQLMGKTRQEQEQLQFNHQLEQEAA
-674 MYQRLEE
+674 RLKIGMSKGNIALLDEE
-681 HYKKGVVSFKEYET
+681 I
-695 AKIAITERFA
+695 AKIKQLHEEYQANAEKMKSDPMAGIRDGFNRFGQDAENIMGNVSNIT
-705 RQRLE
+705 
-710 LAGKYAPEKL
+710 
-720 LKANLNDELKAIR
+720 LKAFD
-733 ELQGSGQLD
+733 GMSG
-742 QLEAIRAKQRA
+742 
-753 QFGYAHQMSQNAVDP
+753 
-768 LAQVQGIYDPSQE
+768 
-781 LKNKQTQELAQ
+781 
-792 LQAFNE
+792 
-798 QKLIGEEDYQRRRK
+798 
-812 EIIDRYSNNQFQQ
+812 
-825 EMNQYASGLNE
+825 
-836 LGNAFSNLTSMI
+836 
-848 AQSSGKQSAAY
+848 
-859 KAMFAISKGFAIA
+859 
-872 EASIKLSQAIAQ
+872 
-884 ALADPTALTP
+884 ALTDLVMTGK
-894 AQKFA
+894 ADFGSLAKSIIKDIIQMTIKMMIFK
-899 NMAAVA
+899 AV
-905 SAGVNLISQI
+905 SSMFGGKSDGGTVGSIDERYVGGL
-915 TSVGFA
+915 VGFDEGGF
-921 TGGYTGDGGKYQPA
+921 TGIGGKYQPA
-935 GVVHKGEYVM
+935 GLVHKGEYVM

>member
-1 MADFA
+1 MTDFA
-6 QLGIELRSIGVD
+6 TLGIQITSGGAD
-18 KVNRDIR
+18 KANNDIK
-25 SVTDN
+25 SVGNN
-30 AKSTERSVQSLLG
+30 AKYTEQAIQSFMG
-43 VMGKLKVLMTAGLGI
+43 TMGKLKAIMAAGLGV
-58 QGLGQFIQMSDKMKT
+58 QGFNQIVQMADKMNT
-73 LAAQVKFVT
+73 LNAQVKLVSKSTQEFT
-82 NSFEEYKAVQSQLFS
+82 TAQRKLFE
-97 ISQRTRA
+97 ISQNTRGS
-104 DLEAT
+104 LEAT
-109 TTIYARS
+109 TTLYVRS
-116 ARALKDYGYSQE
+116 SRALKDFGYSQQ
-128 RILTFTETL
+128 RVLNFTETL

-222 AKEFEGMPLT
+222 AKEFEGIPLT

-290 TVSMSTAAIATS
+290 TASMATAAITTS

-333 TIAAGALFYFHE
+333 TIAASALFYFS
-345 KAQQARRSALD
+345 QQAEQARAKSMD
-356 LESANQ
+356 LEGANR
-362 LLEKSYKDLS
+362 LLEKSYKDLTLS
-372 AASLGVELTKQ
+372 SLGVEFSKQ
-383 LDGLKSQRD
+383 IKELQEQRK
-392 EIEKIKADIADKNF
+392 EIQRFKAQIATNEWEIDNNSGNPLFNSDKIKAEIAELKR
-406 QLESYG
+406 QL
-412 GGNPFFDYKKTEA
+412 N
-425 EIGKLQRDLKAA
+425 AA
-437 VEINDIKNSAFG
+437 LEVEGVRSSALN
-449 NLLTELAEKSLTSGQ
+449 NLLTEFANKALLSGKSL
-464 SVKKFRDEMLLAGVS
+464 KEFRGEMLLAGVS
-479 VEQLNN
+479 ADQLNN

-510 SKISMDG
+510 SKISIDG

-571 SEKGQSIIAGL
+571 SEKGQSIINGL

-620 IQSALYDNY
+620 IQSALYDDY
-629 LSQNTVKVSGG
+629 LSQNTVKGRKGGGVDYVKQYTEQLSRMQEQLAQIKANSQDLDVFGGVSQYQ
-640 SSGERARD
+640 EV
-648 SWLNFYDE
+648 N
-656 IRKKNSSTL
+656 KL
-665 TEIDLEQSR
+665 TQDIAANADKYAHYGAEGIANLKRLAGEIDSANQQFNIKQFGVTNSDKIKELEFQLQLMGKTRQEQEQLQFNHQLEQEAA
-674 MYQRLEE
+674 RLKIGMSKGNIALLDEE
-681 HYKKGVVSFKEYET
+681 I
-695 AKIAITERFA
+695 AKIKQLHEEYQANAEKMKSDPMAGIRDGFNRFGQDAENIMGNVSNIT
-705 RQRLE
+705 
-710 LAGKYAPEKL
+710 
-720 LKANLNDELKAIR
+720 LKAFD
-733 ELQGSGQLD
+733 GMSG
-742 QLEAIRAKQRA
+742 
-753 QFGYAHQMSQNAVDP
+753 
-768 LAQVQGIYDPSQE
+768 
-781 LKNKQTQELAQ
+781 
-792 LQAFNE
+792 
-798 QKLIGEEDYQRRRK
+798 
-812 EIIDRYSNNQFQQ
+812 
-825 EMNQYASGLNE
+825 
-836 LGNAFSNLTSMI
+836 
-848 AQSSGKQSAAY
+848 
-859 KAMFAISKGFAIA
+859 
-872 EASIKLSQAIAQ
+872 
-884 ALADPTALTP
+884 ALTDLVMTGK
-894 AQKFA
+894 ADFGSLAKSIIKDIIQMTIKMMIFK
-899 NMAAVA
+899 AV
-905 SAGVNLISQI
+905 SSMFGGKSDGGTVGSIDERYVGGL
-915 TSVGFA
+915 VGFDEGGF
-921 TGGYTGDGGKYQPA
+921 TGIGGKYQPA
-935 GVVHKGEYVM
+935 GLVHKGEYVM

>member
-1 MADFA
+1 MTDFA
-6 QLGIELRSIGVD
+6 TLGIQITSGGAD
-18 KVNRDIR
+18 KANNDIK
-25 SVTDN
+25 SVGNN
-30 AKSTERSVQSLLG
+30 AKYTEQAIQSFMG
-43 VMGKLKVLMTAGLGI
+43 TMGKLKALMAAGLGV
-58 QGLGQFIQMSDKMKT
+58 QGFNQIVQMADKMNT
-73 LAAQVKFVT
+73 LNAQVKLVSKSTQEFT
-82 NSFEEYKAVQSQLFS
+82 TAQRKLFE
-97 ISQRTRA
+97 ISQNTRGS
-104 DLEAT
+104 LEAT
-109 TTIYARS
+109 TTLYVRS
-116 ARALKDYGYSQE
+116 SRALKDFGYSQQ
-128 RILTFTETL
+128 RVLNFTETL

-259 GAAEMVSFLAK
+259 GTAEMVSFLAK

-383 LDGLKSQRD
+383 LDGLKLQRA
-392 EIEKIKADIADKNF
+392 EIEKIKAAIADKNF

-479 VEQLNN
+479 ADQLNN

-545 IAAVA
+545 IAAIA

-592 DPAERARLQA
+592 DPAQRAKLQA

-629 LSQNTVKVSGG
+629 LSQNTVKSVKGGKGGGVDYVKQYTEQLSRMQEQLAQIKANAQNLDVFGGVSQYQ
-640 SSGERARD
+640 EV
-648 SWLNFYDE
+648 N
-656 IRKKNSSTL
+656 KL
-665 TEIDLEQSR
+665 TQDIAANADKYAHYGAEGIANLKRLAGEIDSANQQFSIKQFGISNTEKIQELEFQLELMGKTRQEQEQLQFNHQLEQEAA
-674 MYQRLEE
+674 RLKIGMSKENIALLDEE
-681 HYKKGVVSFKEYET
+681 I
-695 AKIAITERFA
+695 AKIKQLHEEYQANA
-705 RQRLE
+705 
-710 LAGKYAPEKL
+710 EKL
-720 LKANLNDELKAIR
+720 KSDPVAGIR
-733 ELQGSGQLD
+733 DGFHRFED
-742 QLEAIRAKQRA
+742 DAKNIM
-753 QFGYAHQMSQNAVDP
+753 GNVSDIT
-768 LAQVQGIYDPSQE
+768 LS
-781 LKNKQTQELAQ
+781 
-792 LQAFNE
+792 AFN
-798 QKLIGEEDYQRRRK
+798 G
-812 EIIDRYSNNQFQQ
+812 
-825 EMNQYASGLNE
+825 M
-836 LGNAFSNLTSMI
+836 
-848 AQSSGKQSAAY
+848 SS
-859 KAMFAISKGFAIA
+859 
-872 EASIKLSQAIAQ
+872 
-884 ALADPTALTP
+884 ALTDLVMTGK
-894 AQKFA
+894 ADFGSLAKSIIKDIVQMTIKMMIFK
-899 NMAAVA
+899 AV
-905 SAGVNLISQI
+905 SSMFGGLSDGGG
-915 TSVGFA
+915 VGFYVGGLVGFDEGGF
-921 TGGYTGDGGKYQPA
+921 TGIGGKYQPA
-935 GVVHKGEYVM
+935 GLVHKGEYVM

-1001 INNGAPTQA
+1001 INNSAPTQA

-1016 TGDGLEITI
+1016 NGDDLEITI
-1025 KLIDQI
+1025 KLMDQI
-1031 ADERYSKNIQ
+1031 ADERYRKNVQ

>member
-1 MADFA
+1 MTDFA
-6 QLGIELRSIGVD
+6 TLGIQITSSGAD
-18 KVNRDIR
+18 KANNDIK
-25 SVTDN
+25 SVGNN
-30 AKSTERSVQSLLG
+30 AKYTEQAIQSFMG
-43 VMGKLKVLMTAGLGI
+43 TMGKLRALMAAGLGV
-58 QGLGQFIQMSDKMKT
+58 QGFNQIVQMADKMNT
-73 LAAQVKFVT
+73 LNAQVKLVSKSTQEFT
-82 NSFEEYKAVQSQLFS
+82 TAQRKLFE
-97 ISQRTRA
+97 ISQNTRGS
-104 DLEAT
+104 LEAT
-109 TTIYARS
+109 TTLYVRS
-116 ARALKDYGYSQE
+116 SRALKDLGYSQQ
-128 RILTFTETL
+128 RVLNFTETL

-345 KAQQARRSALD
+345 KAEQARAKSID
-356 LESANQ
+356 LEGANR
-362 LLEKSYKDLS
+362 LLEKSYKDLTLS
-372 AASLGVELTKQ
+372 SLGVEFSKQ
-383 LDGLKSQRD
+383 IKELQEQRK
-392 EIEKIKADIADKNF
+392 EIKRFKDQIATNEWEIDNNSVNPLFNSDKIKAEIAE
-406 QLESYG
+406 L
-412 GGNPFFDYKKTEA
+412 
-425 EIGKLQRDLKAA
+425 KLQLNAA
-437 VEINDIKNSAFG
+437 LEVEGVRSSALN
-449 NLLTELAEKSLTSGQ
+449 NLLTEFANKALLSGKSL
-464 SVKKFRDEMLLAGVS
+464 KEFRGEMLLAGVS
-479 VEQLNN
+479 ADQLNN

-532 ETGAIKIASGISK
+532 ETGAINIASGISK

-629 LSQNTVKVSGG
+629 LSQNTVKGRKGGGVDYVKQYTEQLSRMQEQLAQIKANAQDLDVFGGVSQYQ
-640 SSGERARD
+640 EV
-648 SWLNFYDE
+648 N
-656 IRKKNSSTL
+656 KL
-665 TEIDLEQSR
+665 TQDIAANADKYEHYSAEGIANLKRLAGEIDSANQQFNIKQFGVTNSDKIKELEFQLQLMGKTRQEQEQLQFNHQLEQEAA
-674 MYQRLEE
+674 RLKAGMSENNIALLDEE
-681 HYKKGVVSFKEYET
+681 I
-695 AKIAITERFA
+695 AKIKQLHEEYQANAEKMKSDPMAGIRDGFNRFGQDAENIMGNVSNIT
-705 RQRLE
+705 
-710 LAGKYAPEKL
+710 
-720 LKANLNDELKAIR
+720 LKAFD
-733 ELQGSGQLD
+733 GMSG
-742 QLEAIRAKQRA
+742 
-753 QFGYAHQMSQNAVDP
+753 
-768 LAQVQGIYDPSQE
+768 
-781 LKNKQTQELAQ
+781 
-792 LQAFNE
+792 
-798 QKLIGEEDYQRRRK
+798 
-812 EIIDRYSNNQFQQ
+812 
-825 EMNQYASGLNE
+825 
-836 LGNAFSNLTSMI
+836 
-848 AQSSGKQSAAY
+848 
-859 KAMFAISKGFAIA
+859 
-872 EASIKLSQAIAQ
+872 
-884 ALADPTALTP
+884 ALTDLVMTGK
-894 AQKFA
+894 ADFGSLAKSIIKDIIQMTIKMMIFK
-899 NMAAVA
+899 AV
-905 SAGVNLISQI
+905 SSMFGGKSDGGIVGSIDERYVGGL
-915 TSVGFA
+915 VGFDEGGF
-921 TGGYTGDGGKYQPA
+921 TGIGGKYQPA
-935 GVVHKGEYVM
+935 GLVHKGEYVM

>member
-1 MADFA
+1 MTDFA
-6 QLGIELRSIGVD
+6 TLGIQITSSGAD
-18 KVNRDIR
+18 KANNDIK
-25 SVTDN
+25 SVGNN
-30 AKSTERSVQSLLG
+30 AKYTEQAIQSFMG
-43 VMGKLKVLMTAGLGI
+43 TMGKLKAIMAAGLGV
-58 QGLGQFIQMSDKMKT
+58 QGFNQIVQMADKMNT
-73 LAAQVKFVT
+73 LNAQIKLVSKSTQEFT
-82 NSFEEYKAVQSQLFS
+82 SAQRKLFE
-97 ISQRTRA
+97 ISQNTRGS
-104 DLEAT
+104 LEAT
-109 TTIYARS
+109 TTLYVRS
-116 ARALKDYGYSQE
+116 SRALKDFGYSQQ
-128 RILTFTETL
+128 RVLNFTETL

-333 TIAAGALFYFHE
+333 TIAASALFYFS
-345 KAQQARRSALD
+345 QQAEQARAKSLD
-356 LESANQ
+356 LEGANR
-362 LLEKSYKDLS
+362 LLEKSYKDLTLS
-372 AASLGVELTKQ
+372 SLGVEFSKQ
-383 LDGLKSQRD
+383 IKELQEQRK
-392 EIEKIKADIADKNF
+392 EIQRFKAQIATNEWEIDNNSGNPLFNSNKIKAEIAELKR
-406 QLESYG
+406 QL
-412 GGNPFFDYKKTEA
+412 N
-425 EIGKLQRDLKAA
+425 AA
-437 VEINDIKNSAFG
+437 LEVEGVRSSALN
-449 NLLTELAEKSLTSGQ
+449 NLLTEFANKALLSGKSL
-464 SVKKFRDEMLLAGVS
+464 KEFRGEMLLAGVS
-479 VEQLNN
+479 ADQLNN
-485 ALSPLNT
+485 ALSPLNA

-550 AIASGNLDVLKK
+550 AIASGNLDILKK
-562 TLPNANGGI
+562 SMPNANGGI

-615 SDLSA
+615 SDLSG

-629 LSQNTVKVSGG
+629 LSQNTVKGGKGGGVDYVKQYTEQLSRMQEQLAQIKANAQDLDVFGGVSQYQ
-640 SSGERARD
+640 EV
-648 SWLNFYDE
+648 N
-656 IRKKNSSTL
+656 KL
-665 TEIDLEQSR
+665 TQDIAANADKYAHYGAEGIANLKRLAGEIDSANQQFNIKQFGVTNSDKIKELEFQLQLMGKTRQEQEQLQFNHQLEQEAA
-674 MYQRLEE
+674 RLKAGMSENNIALLDEE
-681 HYKKGVVSFKEYET
+681 I
-695 AKIAITERFA
+695 AKIKQLHEEYQANAEKMKSDPMAGIRDGFNRFGQDAENIMGNVSNIT
-705 RQRLE
+705 
-710 LAGKYAPEKL
+710 
-720 LKANLNDELKAIR
+720 LKAFD
-733 ELQGSGQLD
+733 GMSG
-742 QLEAIRAKQRA
+742 
-753 QFGYAHQMSQNAVDP
+753 
-768 LAQVQGIYDPSQE
+768 
-781 LKNKQTQELAQ
+781 
-792 LQAFNE
+792 
-798 QKLIGEEDYQRRRK
+798 
-812 EIIDRYSNNQFQQ
+812 
-825 EMNQYASGLNE
+825 
-836 LGNAFSNLTSMI
+836 
-848 AQSSGKQSAAY
+848 
-859 KAMFAISKGFAIA
+859 
-872 EASIKLSQAIAQ
+872 
-884 ALADPTALTP
+884 ALTDLVMTGK
-894 AQKFA
+894 ADFGSLAKSIIKDIIQMTIKMMIFK
-899 NMAAVA
+899 AV
-905 SAGVNLISQI
+905 SSMFGGKSDGGIVGSIDERYVGGL
-915 TSVGFA
+915 VGFDEGGF
-921 TGGYTGDGGKYQPA
+921 TGIGGKYQPA
-935 GVVHKGEYVM
+935 GLVHKGEYVM

-1016 TGDGLEITI
+1016 TGDDLEITI
-1025 KLIDQI
+1025 KLMDEI
-1031 ADERYSKNIQ
+1031 ADERYKKNIQ

-1046 NGGAYYRG
+1046 NGGIFYRG

>member
-1 MADFA
+1 MTDFA
-6 QLGIELRSIGVD
+6 TLGIQITSSGAD
-18 KVNRDIR
+18 KANNDIK
-25 SVTDN
+25 SVGNN
-30 AKSTERSVQSLLG
+30 AKYTEQAIQSFMG
-43 VMGKLKVLMTAGLGI
+43 TMGKLRALMATGLGV
-58 QGLGQFIQMSDKMKT
+58 QGFNQIVQMADKMNT
-73 LAAQVKFVT
+73 LNAQVKLVSKSTQEFT
-82 NSFEEYKAVQSQLFS
+82 TAQRKLFE
-97 ISQRTRA
+97 ISQNTRGS
-104 DLEAT
+104 LEAT
-109 TTIYARS
+109 TTLYVRS
-116 ARALKDYGYSQE
+116 SRALKDFGYSQQ
-128 RILTFTETL
+128 RVLNFTETL

-290 TVSMSTAAIATS
+290 TASMATAAITTS

-333 TIAAGALFYFHE
+333 TIAASALFYFHE
-345 KAQQARRSALD
+345 KAEQARRSALD

-383 LDGLKSQRD
+383 LDGLESQRA
-392 EIEKIKADIADKNF
+392 EIEKIKAAIADKNS

-412 GGNPFFDYKKTEA
+412 GGNPFFDYKKTEE
-425 EIGKLQRDLKAA
+425 EIGKLQRVLKAA

-479 VEQLNN
+479 SEQLDS

-492 DLLSITGEFQRLF
+492 DLLSITGELQQLF

-510 SKISMDG
+510 TKISMDG
-517 LNVSIGGFNVIAPSA
+517 LTVSIDGFNILAPSA
-532 ETGAIKIASGISK
+532 ETASTQIAAGISK
-545 IAAVA
+545 IAVIA
-550 AIASGNLDVLKK
+550 AIASSNLNGLKGA
-562 TLPNANGGI
+562 LPTI
-571 SEKGQSIIAGL
+571 SEKGQSIINGL

-592 DPAERARLQA
+592 DPSERAKLQA
-602 QKSLENYKDKVPE
+602 QKSLENYKGKVPE

-629 LSQNTVKVSGG
+629 LSQNTVKGGKGGSVDYVKQYTEQLSRMQEQLAQIKANAQDLDVFGGISQYQEVSKLTQDIAANADKYAHYGAEGIANLKRLAGEIDSANQQFNIKQFGVTNSDKIKELEFQLQLMGKTRQEQEQLQFNHQLEQESARLKAGMSKENIALLDEEIAKLKQLHGEYQVNSDKMKSDPMAGIRDGFNRFGQDAENIMGNVSDITLNAFNGMSGALTDLVMTGKADFGSLAKSIIKDIIQMTIKMMIFKAVSSMFGGAGGMSGG
-640 SSGERARD
+640 GAVTSSGA
-648 SWLNFYDE
+648 LFF
-656 IRKKNSSTL
+656 
-665 TEIDLEQSR
+665 
-674 MYQRLEE
+674 
-681 HYKKGVVSFKEYET
+681 HG
-695 AKIAITERFA
+695 
-705 RQRLE
+705 
-710 LAGKYAPEKL
+710 
-720 LKANLNDELKAIR
+720 
-733 ELQGSGQLD
+733 
-742 QLEAIRAKQRA
+742 
-753 QFGYAHQMSQNAVDP
+753 
-768 LAQVQGIYDPSQE
+768 
-781 LKNKQTQELAQ
+781 
-792 LQAFNE
+792 
-798 QKLIGEEDYQRRRK
+798 
-812 EIIDRYSNNQFQQ
+812 
-825 EMNQYASGLNE
+825 GL
-836 LGNAFSNLTSMI
+836 
-848 AQSSGKQSAAY
+848 
-859 KAMFAISKGFAIA
+859 
-872 EASIKLSQAIAQ
+872 
-884 ALADPTALTP
+884 
-894 AQKFA
+894 
-899 NMAAVA
+899 
-905 SAGVNLISQI
+905 
-915 TSVGFA
+915 VGFDEGGF
-921 TGGYTGDGGKYQPA
+921 TGIGGKYQPA
-935 GVVHKGEYVM
+935 GLVHKGEYVM

-1016 TGDGLEITI
+1016 NGDDLEITI
-1025 KLIDQI
+1025 KLMDKI
-1031 ADERYSKNIQ
+1031 ADERYKKNVQ

>member
-1 MADFA
+1 MTDFA
-6 QLGIELRSIGVD
+6 TLGIQITSGGAD
-18 KVNRDIR
+18 KANNDIK
-25 SVTDN
+25 SVGNN
-30 AKSTERSVQSLLG
+30 AKYTEQAIQSFMG
-43 VMGKLKVLMTAGLGI
+43 TMGKLKALMAAGLGV
-58 QGLGQFIQMSDKMKT
+58 QGFNQIVQMADKMNT
-73 LAAQVKFVT
+73 LNAQVKLVSKSTQEFT
-82 NSFEEYKAVQSQLFS
+82 TAQRKLFE
-97 ISQRTRA
+97 ISQNTRGS
-104 DLEAT
+104 LEAT
-109 TTIYARS
+109 TTLYVRS
-116 ARALKDYGYSQE
+116 SRALKDFGYSQQ
-128 RILTFTETL
+128 RVLNFTETL

-259 GAAEMVSFLAK
+259 GTAEMVSFLAK

-383 LDGLKSQRD
+383 LDGLKLQRA
-392 EIEKIKADIADKNF
+392 EIEKIKAAIADKNF

-479 VEQLNN
+479 ADQLNN

-629 LSQNTVKVSGG
+629 LSQNTVKGVKGGKGGGVDYVKQYTEQLSRMQEQLAQIKANAQDLDVFGGVSQYQEVNKLTQDIAANADKYAHYGAEGIANLKRLAGEIDSANQQFNIKQFGVTNSDKIKELEFQLQLMGKMRQEQEQLQFNHQLEQEAARLKIGMTKENIALLDEEIAKLKQLHGEYQANAEKMKSDPMAGIRDGFNRFGQDAENIMGNVSNITLKAFDGMSGALTDLVMTGKADFGSLAKSIIKDIIQMTIKMMIFKAVSSMFGGAGGMSGG
-640 SSGERARD
+640 G
-648 SWLNFYDE
+648 
-656 IRKKNSSTL
+656 
-665 TEIDLEQSR
+665 
-674 MYQRLEE
+674 
-681 HYKKGVVSFKEYET
+681 
-695 AKIAITERFA
+695 
-705 RQRLE
+705 
-710 LAGKYAPEKL
+710 
-720 LKANLNDELKAIR
+720 
-733 ELQGSGQLD
+733 
-742 QLEAIRAKQRA
+742 
-753 QFGYAHQMSQNAVDP
+753 AV
-768 LAQVQGIYDPSQE
+768 
-781 LKNKQTQELAQ
+781 
-792 LQAFNE
+792 
-798 QKLIGEEDYQRRRK
+798 
-812 EIIDRYSNNQFQQ
+812 
-825 EMNQYASGLNE
+825 
-836 LGNAFSNLTSMI
+836 TS
-848 AQSSGKQSAAY
+848 SAAL
-859 KAMFAISKGFAIA
+859 FFHGG
-872 EASIKLSQAIAQ
+872 L
-884 ALADPTALTP
+884 
-894 AQKFA
+894 
-899 NMAAVA
+899 
-905 SAGVNLISQI
+905 
-915 TSVGFA
+915 VGFDEGGF
-921 TGGYTGDGGKYQPA
+921 TGIGGKYQPA
-935 GVVHKGEYVM
+935 GLVHKGEYVM

-977 VGGGSSYAA
+977 VGGSSSYAA

-1025 KLIDQI
+1025 KLMEQI
-1031 ADERYSKNIQ
+1031 ADERYQKNVQ

>member
-1 MADFA
+1 MTDFA
-6 QLGIELRSIGVD
+6 TLGIQITSTGAD
-18 KVNRDIR
+18 KANNDIK
-25 SVTDN
+25 SVGNN
-30 AKSTERSVQSLLG
+30 AKYTEQAIQSFMG
-43 VMGKLKVLMTAGLGI
+43 TMGKLRALMAAGLGV
-58 QGLGQFIQMSDKMKT
+58 QGFNQIVQMADKMNT
-73 LAAQVKFVT
+73 LNAQVKLVSKSTQEFT
-82 NSFEEYKAVQSQLFS
+82 TAQRKLFE
-97 ISQRTRA
+97 ISQNTRGS
-104 DLEAT
+104 LEAT
-109 TTIYARS
+109 TTLYVRS
-116 ARALKDYGYSQE
+116 SRALKDFGYSQQ
-128 RILTFTETL
+128 RVLNFTETL

-302 RQAIASQ
+302 KQAIVSQ

-383 LDGLKSQRD
+383 LDGLKLQRA
-392 EIEKIKADIADKNF
+392 EIEKIKAAIADKNF

-479 VEQLNN
+479 ADQLNN

-629 LSQNTVKVSGG
+629 LSQNTVKGVKGGKGGGVDYVKQYTEQLSRMQEQLAQIKANAQDLDVFGGVSQYQ
-640 SSGERARD
+640 EV
-648 SWLNFYDE
+648 N
-656 IRKKNSSTL
+656 KL
-665 TEIDLEQSR
+665 TQDIAANADKYAHYGAEGIANLKRLAGEIDSANQQFNIKQFGVTNSDKIKELEFQLQLMGKTRQEQEQLQFNHQLEQEAA
-674 MYQRLEE
+674 RLKAGMSENNIALLD
-681 HYKKGVVSFKEYET
+681 KEI
-695 AKIAITERFA
+695 AKIKQLHEEYQANAEKMKSDPMAGIRDGFNRFGQDAENIMGNVSNIT
-705 RQRLE
+705 
-710 LAGKYAPEKL
+710 
-720 LKANLNDELKAIR
+720 LKAFDGMSGALTDLVMTGKADFRSLAQSILRDLSSMIIKMMIFNSLKAAFD
-733 ELQGSGQLD
+733 GT
-742 QLEAIRAKQRA
+742 A
-753 QFGYAHQMSQNAVDP
+753 FGKF
-768 LAQVQGIYDPSQE
+768 L
-781 LKNKQTQELAQ
+781 
-792 LQAFNE
+792 
-798 QKLIGEEDYQRRRK
+798 
-812 EIIDRYSNNQFQQ
+812 
-825 EMNQYASGLNE
+825 
-836 LGNAFSNLTSMI
+836 
-848 AQSSGKQSAAY
+848 
-859 KAMFAISKGFAIA
+859 GFA
-872 EASIKLSQAIAQ
+872 
-884 ALADPTALTP
+884 D
-894 AQKFA
+894 
-899 NMAAVA
+899 
-905 SAGVNLISQI
+905 GGY
-915 TSVGFA
+915 VGFA
-921 TGGYTGDGGKYQPA
+921 SGGYTGDGGKYQPA
-935 GVVHKGEYVM
+935 GLVHKGEYVM

>member
-6 QLGIELRSIGVD
+6 TLGIQITSSGAD
-18 KVNRDIR
+18 KANNDIK
-25 SVTDN
+25 SVGNN
-30 AKSTERSVQSLLG
+30 AKYTEQAIQSFMG
-43 VMGKLKVLMTAGLGI
+43 TMGKLRALMATGLGV
-58 QGLGQFIQMSDKMKT
+58 QGFNQIVQMADKMNT
-73 LAAQVKFVT
+73 LNAQVKLVSKSTQEFT
-82 NSFEEYKAVQSQLFS
+82 TAQRKLFE
-97 ISQRTRA
+97 ISQNTRGS
-104 DLEAT
+104 LEAT
-109 TTIYARS
+109 TTLYVRS
-116 ARALKDYGYSQE
+116 SRALKDFGYSQQ
-128 RILTFTETL
+128 RVLNFTETL

-345 KAQQARRSALD
+345 KAEQARRSALD

-383 LDGLKSQRD
+383 LDGLKSQRA
-392 EIEKIKADIADKNF
+392 EIEKIKAAITDKNF

-412 GGNPFFDYKKTEA
+412 GGNPFFDYKKTEE
-425 EIGKLQRDLKAA
+425 EIGKLQRDLKFA

-479 VEQLNN
+479 SEQLDS

-492 DLLSITGEFQRLF
+492 DLLSITGELQQLF

-510 SKISMDG
+510 TKISMDG
-517 LNVSIGGFNVIAPSA
+517 LTVSIDGFNILAPSA
-532 ETGAIKIASGISK
+532 ETASTQIAAGISK
-545 IAAVA
+545 IAVIA
-550 AIASGNLDVLKK
+550 AIASSNLNGLKGA
-562 TLPNANGGI
+562 LPTI
-571 SEKGQSIIAGL
+571 SEKGQSIINGL

-592 DPAERARLQA
+592 DPSERAKLQA
-602 QKSLENYKDKVPE
+602 QKSLENYKGKVPE

-629 LSQNTVKVSGG
+629 LSQNTVKGGKGGSVDYVKQYTEQLSRMQEQLAQIKANAQDLDVFGGISQYQEVSKLTQDIAANADKYAHYGAEGIANLKRLAGEIDSANQQFNIKQFGVTNSDKIKELEFQLQLMGKTRQEQEQLQFNHQLEQESARLKAGMSKENIALLDEEIAKLKQLHGEYQVNSDKMKSDPMAGIRDGFNRFGQDAENIMGNVSDITLNAFNGMSGALTDLVMTGKADFGSLAKSIIKDIVQMTIKMMIFKAVSSMFGGAGGMSGG
-640 SSGERARD
+640 G
-648 SWLNFYDE
+648 
-656 IRKKNSSTL
+656 
-665 TEIDLEQSR
+665 
-674 MYQRLEE
+674 
-681 HYKKGVVSFKEYET
+681 
-695 AKIAITERFA
+695 
-705 RQRLE
+705 
-710 LAGKYAPEKL
+710 
-720 LKANLNDELKAIR
+720 
-733 ELQGSGQLD
+733 
-742 QLEAIRAKQRA
+742 
-753 QFGYAHQMSQNAVDP
+753 AVKSADA
-768 LAQVQGIYDPSQE
+768 LFFHG
-781 LKNKQTQELAQ
+781 
-792 LQAFNE
+792 
-798 QKLIGEEDYQRRRK
+798 
-812 EIIDRYSNNQFQQ
+812 
-825 EMNQYASGLNE
+825 GL
-836 LGNAFSNLTSMI
+836 
-848 AQSSGKQSAAY
+848 
-859 KAMFAISKGFAIA
+859 
-872 EASIKLSQAIAQ
+872 
-884 ALADPTALTP
+884 
-894 AQKFA
+894 
-899 NMAAVA
+899 
-905 SAGVNLISQI
+905 
-915 TSVGFA
+915 VGFDEGGF
-921 TGGYTGDGGKYQPA
+921 TGIGGKYQPA
-935 GVVHKGEYVM
+935 GLVHKGEYVM

-986 PLMTSNQPSNIKVNV
+986 PLMASTQPTNIKVNV

-1016 TGDGLEITI
+1016 NGDNLEITI
-1025 KLIDQI
+1025 KLMDQI
-1031 ADERYSKNIQ
+1031 ADERYKKNVQ